1 LIFLKTLSFCPNP
14 SYNLTKPKTLEPTKS
29 FQFCF
34 DISFEKNLN
43 AYIPTAY
50 IVENTSEI
58 KYLDKKATKDVMESF
73 GIDFE
78 HLDSNSKKILTVCE
92 SLKPEFIFK
101 KFSAKIKSAKT
112 IADLQKDSKIDFAI
126 RQYLNF
132 NLSSFYD
139 LIVKE
144 QFPLSLNLGP
154 EKDFY
159 RSRISVE
166 PLEFEPQIKFEKHQE
181 GITYTLSLKENKTT
195 FLPMNSS
202 IDILLDEPGW
212 LIINKKLGRLK
223 ELNSKKLT
231 PFLRKKSIEIPSKLV
246 DNYFKGFIPEI
257 AKKID
262 IEATGFE
269 MEVRDKIISSTI
281 QPVYDFFKNC
291 YYLNLYFDYNGYVFD
306 AGKTKKTHSFVD
318 FSIANEPKIIQFKR
332 SAVEILYTKKLLEI
346 GLVKIKNELFGLETD
361 PEINDPYINIQLI
374 IDNKEKLESLG
385 FTIQNL
391 KLESKEIITET
402 HTVSASKET
411 TGDWFDIKIIITI
424 GNYII
429 NFSEIIPNIKSK
441 ERLFLLPD
449 GNYFLIPLEWFSKYS
464 SLAKLANTENGNLLL
479 RKSNFTALDAIP
491 EIEKEVIEQA
501 EYKASDLLKATLR
514 PYQIDGVK
522 WLLAH
527 FNSGLGA
534 CLADDM
540 GLGKTLQT
548 LAVLLAVQEKLEFT
562 TKTTNFDLFA
572 NETTIEREPL
582 KALIVLPS
590 SLVFNWYNEAGK
602 FTPHFSR
609 MQYVGNDRKLLAG
622 RLNSTDLIF
631 TSYSIVHRD
640 ISILEKYDFRYLI
653 LDESQ
658 YIKNKNS
665 KIFKAINKINTAHK
679 MALSG
684 TPIENSLDD
693 LWSQMQFINPDI
705 LGSYNFFAEN
715 FKIPIEKKQDE
726 NSLAELKNL
735 IQPYILRRTKEQVL
749 KDLPDLTEQI
759 YYCEMDSEQEKLYEK
774 EKSKAR
780 NFLLKTDGSS
790 PDKISIIN
798 TLMKLRQLS
807 NHPKMVDQDS
817 EVDSGKYIAVT
828 NYLESLVKGKQKTI
842 IFSSFVT
849 NLNFYTDW
857 CKDNKIAYCE
867 ITGET
872 PAGKREQ
879 QVKLFQEK
887 EDPLLFFISLK
898 AGGVGLNITKA
909 SYVLFLDPWWNPFA
923 EKQGVG
929 RAHRIGQLNKVN
941 VIRFISKNTVEE
953 KIITLQENKKLLS
966 DSLLEE
972 SYISDEIEVNLD
984 YILSS

>member
-1 LIFLKTLSFCPNP
+1 M
-14 SYNLTKPKTLEPTKS
+14 EPTKS

-43 AYIPTAY
+43 TYIPTAY
-50 IVENTSEI
+50 IVENSSSGI
-58 KYLDKKATKDVMESF
+58 KYLDKKATPGVLESF
-73 GIDFE
+73 GLILE
-78 HLDSNSKKILTVCE
+78 NLDSNTKKILTACE
-92 SLKPEFIFK
+92 SLKPDFIFK

-126 RQYLNF
+126 RQHLKLN
-132 NLSSFYD
+132 LDSFYT
-139 LIVKE
+139 LIVQE
-144 QFPLSLNLGP
+144 QFPLSINMSA

-159 RSRISVE
+159 RSRVNIDS
-166 PLEFEPQIKFEKHQE
+166 LYFEPQIQFDKHAA
-181 GITYTLSLKENKTT
+181 GITYTLSLKEDETV
-195 FLPMNSS
+195 FSPMNCSV
-202 IDILLDEPGW
+202 DILLDEPGW
-212 LIINKKLGRLK
+212 LIIDKKLGKLK
-223 ELNSKKLT
+223 DLNSKKLT
-231 PFLRKKSIEIPSKLV
+231 PFLKKKSIEIPSKLV
-246 DNYFKGFIPEI
+246 DDYFKSFIPEI

-262 IEATGFE
+262 IEANGFE
-269 MEVRDKIISSTI
+269 IELRDKIVFCTI

-291 YYLNLYFDYNGYVFD
+291 YYLNLYFDYNGYSFD
-306 AGKTKKTHSFVD
+306 ASKTKKTHSFVD
-318 FSIANEPKIIQFKR
+318 FSIPNEPKIIQFKR
-332 SAVEILYTKKLLEI
+332 SADESLYTDKLAEL
-346 GLVKIKNELFGLETD
+346 GLIKIKNELFGSNSD
-361 PEINDPYINIQLI
+361 AEIQDPYVNIQFV
-374 IDNKEKLESLG
+374 IDRKEQLENLG

-391 KLESKEIITET
+391 KLESKEIITES
-402 HTVSASKET
+402 HTVLASKEET
-411 TGDWFDIKIIITI
+411 KEDWFDIKIMITV
-424 GNYII
+424 GVFNI

-449 GNYFLIPLEWFSKYS
+449 GNYFLIPLEWLSKYS
-464 SLAKLANTENGNLLL
+464 SLAKLAKTENENLLL
-479 RKSNFTALDAIP
+479 RKSNFTALDTIP
-491 EIEKEVIEQA
+491 EIKNDVIQKA
-501 EYKASDLLKATLR
+501 EYTASDLLKATLR
-514 PYQIDGVK
+514 PYQIEGVK
-522 WLLAH
+522 WLLGH
-527 FNSGLGA
+527 FNSNLGA

-548 LAVLLAVQEKLEFT
+548 LAVLVAVQEQLGFT
-562 TKTTNFDLFA
+562 TKTTNFDLFQ

-582 KALIVLPS
+582 KTLIVLPS
-590 SLVFNWYNEAGK
+590 SLVFNWYNESSK
-602 FTPHFSR
+602 FTPHFSK
-609 MQYVGNDRKLLAG
+609 MQYVGNDRKLLAN
-622 RLNSTDLIF
+622 RLASTDLIF

-640 ISILEKYDFRYLI
+640 ISVLEKYDFRYLI

-679 MALSG
+679 IALSG

-705 LGSYNFFAEN
+705 LGTYNFFAEN

-726 NSLAELKNL
+726 SSLSELKNL
-735 IQPYILRRTKEQVL
+735 VQPYILRRTKEQVL
-749 KDLPDLTEQI
+749 KDLPELTEQI
-759 YYCEMDSEQEKLYEK
+759 YYCDMDPEQEKLYEK

-780 NFLLKTDGSS
+780 NFLLKTDGTN

-807 NHPKMVDQDS
+807 NHPKMVDQES
-817 EVDSGKYIAVT
+817 EIDSGKYIAVT
-828 NYLESLVKGKQKTI
+828 NYLENLVKGKQKTI

-857 CKDNKIAYCE
+857 CKENKIKYCE

-872 PAGKREQ
+872 PASKREQ

-887 EDPLLFFISLK
+887 DEPLLFFISLK

-923 EKQGVG
+923 EKQGVS

-953 KIITLQENKKLLS
+953 KIIKLQENKKLLS

-972 SYISDEIEVNLD
+972 SYINDEIEVNLK
-984 YILSS
+984 YILGS

>member
-1 LIFLKTLSFCPNP
+1 LE
-14 SYNLTKPKTLEPTKS
+14 NL

-34 DISFEKNLN
+34 DISFDKNLN
-43 AYIPTAY
+43 VYLPTAY
-50 IVENTSEI
+50 IIEGIDEV
-58 KYLDKKATKDVMESF
+58 KYLNKKATRDVIESF
-73 GIDFE
+73 GIVYE
-78 HLDSNSKKILTVCE
+78 NLDSNTKKILTSCE

-101 KFSAKIKSAKT
+101 KFSSKIKSAKT

-126 RQYLNF
+126 RQHLKF
-132 NLSSFYD
+132 HLSSFYN
-139 LIVKE
+139 LIVQE
-144 QFPLSLNLGP
+144 QFPLCLNIGP

-159 RSRISVE
+159 RAKITVTST
-166 PLEFEPQIKFEKHQE
+166 EFEPQIQFDKHDL
-181 GITYTLSLKENKTT
+181 GITYTLSLKENEIT
-195 FLPMNSS
+195 FLPMDSN
-202 IDILLDEPGW
+202 IEILLDEPGW
-212 LIINKKLGRLK
+212 LVVNKKLGRVK
-223 ELNSKKLT
+223 ELNSKKLM
-231 PFLRKKSIEIPSKLV
+231 PFLKKKSIEIPSKLV
-246 DNYFKGFIPEI
+246 DDYFKSFIPQI

-262 IEATGFE
+262 IEANGFE
-269 MEVRDKIISSTI
+269 IELRDKIISCSI

-291 YYLNLYFDYNGYVFD
+291 YYLNLYFDYNGYIFD
-306 AGKTKKTHSFVD
+306 SGKTKKTHSFVD
-318 FSIANEPKIIQFKR
+318 FSIINEPKIIQFKR
-332 SAVEILYTKKLLEI
+332 SADENLYFEKLNEI
-346 GLVKIKNELFGLETD
+346 GFIKIKNELFGWKSESEIED
-361 PEINDPYINIQLI
+361 PFANIQLV
-374 IDNKEKLESLG
+374 IDYKEKLESLG
-385 FTIQNL
+385 FTIENL
-391 KLESKEIITET
+391 KLESKEIITEN

-411 TGDWFDIKIIITI
+411 TGDWFDIRIIITI
-424 GNYII
+424 GNYTV
-429 NFSEIIPNIKSK
+429 NFSEIIPNLKSK
-441 ERLFLLPD
+441 ERLFQLPD
-449 GNYFLIPLEWFSKYS
+449 GNYFLIPLEWFSKYG
-464 SLAKLANTENGNLLL
+464 SLAKLAKAENGALLL

-491 EIEKEVIEQA
+491 EIQNEVISKA
-501 EYKASDLLKATLR
+501 EYTSSELLKATLR
-514 PYQIDGVK
+514 PYQLDGVK
-522 WLLAH
+522 WLLSH
-527 FNSGLGA
+527 YNSNLGA

-548 LAVLLAVQEKLEFT
+548 LSVLIAVQEQLGFT

-602 FTPHFSR
+602 FTPHFSK
-609 MQYVGNDRKLLAG
+609 MQYVGNDRKQLVS

-631 TSYSIVHRD
+631 TSYSIIHRD

-665 KIFKAINKINTAHK
+665 KIFKAINKISTGHK
-679 MALSG
+679 IALSG

-693 LWSQMQFINPDI
+693 LWSQMEFINPDI
-705 LGSYNFFAEN
+705 LGSYAFFTEH
-715 FKIPIEKKQDE
+715 FKNPIEKKQNE
-726 NSLAELKNL
+726 EVLTELKNL

-749 KDLPDLTEQI
+749 KDLPELTEQI
-759 YYCEMDSEQEKLYEK
+759 YYCDMDPDQEKLYEK

-807 NHPKMVDQDS
+807 NHPKMVDQES
-817 EVDSGKYIAVT
+817 EIDSGKYMAVT
-828 NYLESLVKGKQKTI
+828 NYLESLVKGKQKAI

-849 NLNFYTDW
+849 NLHFYTDW
-857 CKDNKIAYCE
+857 CRQNKIEFCE

-872 PAGKREQ
+872 PSAKREQ
-879 QVKLFQEK
+879 QVRQFQEK
-887 EDPLLFFISLK
+887 EEPLLFFISLK

-929 RAHRIGQLNKVN
+929 RAHRIGQMNKVN

-953 KIITLQENKKLLS
+953 KIIKLQENKKLLS

-972 SYISDEIEVNLD
+972 NFINNEIEGNLK
-984 YILSS
+984 YILDSDN

>member
-1 LIFLKTLSFCPNP
+1 MEPAK
-14 SYNLTKPKTLEPTKS
+14 SY
-29 FQFCF
+29 QFCF

-43 AYIPTAY
+43 THIPTAY
-50 IVENTSEI
+50 IVENTDEI
-58 KYLDKKATKDVMESF
+58 KYLNKKASVEVLESF
-73 GIDFE
+73 GIAFE
-78 HLDSNSKKILTVCE
+78 SLDSNTKKILTACE
-92 SLKPEFIFK
+92 SLKLEYIFK
-101 KFSAKIKSAKT
+101 KFSAKVKSAKT

-132 NLSSFYD
+132 NLSSFYN

-144 QFPLSLNLGP
+144 QFPLSIDIGP

-159 RSRISVE
+159 RSRVDANPLHFE
-166 PLEFEPQIKFEKHQE
+166 PLIQFDKHSE
-181 GITYTLSLKENKTT
+181 GITYTLSLKENETV
-195 FLPMNSS
+195 FLPMNSK
-202 IDILLDEPGW
+202 IDILLNEPGW
-212 LIINKKLGRLK
+212 LIINKKLGQLK
-223 ELNSKKLT
+223 DLNTKKLQ
-231 PFLRKKSIEIPSKLV
+231 PFLTKKSIEIPSKLV
-246 DNYFKGFIPEI
+246 DNFFKNFIPEI

-269 MEVRDKIISSTI
+269 VENRDKIISCAI

-291 YYLNLYFDYNGYVFD
+291 YYLNLYFDYNGYTFD
-306 AGKTKKTHSFVD
+306 AGKSKKTHSFVD
-318 FSIANEPKIIQFKR
+318 FNASSEPKIIQFKR
-332 SAVEILYTKKLLEI
+332 SPDETLYTEKLLEL
-346 GLVKIKNELFGLETD
+346 GLIKIKNELFGLNAAIET
-361 PEINDPYINIQLI
+361 PDPYLNIQFI
-374 IDNKEKLESLG
+374 IDHKEELESLG
-385 FTIQNL
+385 FTIENL
-391 KLESKEIITET
+391 KLESKEIITEN
-402 HTVSASKET
+402 HTVLTSKET
-411 TGDWFDIKIIITI
+411 AGDWFDIKIIIKI
-424 GNYII
+424 GAYTI

-464 SLAKLANTENGNLLL
+464 SLAKLAKTENGNLLL
-479 RKSNFTALDAIP
+479 RKSNFAALDTIT
-491 EIEKEVIEQA
+491 EIKNEVIQKA
-501 EYKASDLLKATLR
+501 EYVSSELLKATLR

-522 WLLAH
+522 WLLGH
-527 FNSGLGA
+527 HNSNLGA

-548 LAVLLAVQEKLEFT
+548 LAVLVAVQEQLGFT

-590 SLVFNWYNEAGK
+590 SLVFNWYNESAK
-602 FTPHFSR
+602 FTPHFSK
-609 MQYVGNDRKLLAG
+609 MQYVGNDRKQLAS
-622 RLNSTDLIF
+622 RLASTDLIF
-631 TSYSIVHRD
+631 TSYSIIHRD

-658 YIKNKNS
+658 YIKNKDS
-665 KIFKAINKINTAHK
+665 KIFKAINKIDTTHK

-705 LGSYNFFAEN
+705 LGSYNFFAAN

-726 NSLAELKNL
+726 NILSELKNL
-735 IQPYILRRTKEQVL
+735 VQPYILRRTKEQVL
-749 KDLPDLTEQI
+749 KDLPELSEQI
-759 YYCEMDSEQEKLYEK
+759 YYCTMDPEQEKLYEK

-817 EVDSGKYIAVT
+817 EIDSGKYIAVT
-828 NYLESLVKGKQKTI
+828 NYLETLVKGKQKAI

-849 NLNFYTDW
+849 NLSFYTDW
-857 CKDNKIAYCE
+857 CKENKIEYCE

-872 PAGKREQ
+872 PAHKREQ

-887 EDPLLFFISLK
+887 ENPLLFFISLK

-953 KIITLQENKKLLS
+953 KIIKLQENKKLLS

-972 SYISDEIEVNLD
+972 SYINDEIEANLE
-984 YILSS
+984 YILNS

>member
-1 LIFLKTLSFCPNP
+1 MELP
-14 SYNLTKPKTLEPTKS
+14 KS

-34 DISFEKNLN
+34 DVSFEKNLN

-50 IVENTSEI
+50 IVEETNEI
-58 KYLDKKATKDVMESF
+58 SYLNKKASTDVLKSF
-73 GIDFE
+73 GIAFE
-78 HLDSNSKKILTVCE
+78 NLDSNTKRILTACE
-92 SLKPEFIFK
+92 SLKSEFIFK

-126 RQYLNF
+126 RQHLQLN
-132 NLSSFYD
+132 LDSFYT

-144 QFPLSLNLGP
+144 QFPLSINMGA

-159 RSRISVE
+159 RSRVSIN
-166 PLEFEPQIKFEKHQE
+166 PLDFEPQIQFDKHSE
-181 GITYTLSLKENKTT
+181 GITYTLSLKENETT
-195 FLPMNSS
+195 FSPMNSS
-202 IDILLDEPGW
+202 IDMLLDEPGW
-212 LIINKKLGRLK
+212 LIIDKKLGQLK
-223 ELNSKKLT
+223 ELNSKKLS
-231 PFLRKKSIEIPSKLV
+231 PFLKKKSIEIPSRLV
-246 DNYFKGFIPEI
+246 DDYFKNFIPEI
-257 AKKID
+257 AKKTD

-269 MEVRDKIISSTI
+269 IELRDKIISCTI

-291 YYLNLYFDYNGYVFD
+291 YYLNLHFDYNGYSFD
-306 AGKTKKTHSFVD
+306 ASKTKKTHTFVD
-318 FSIANEPKIIQFKR
+318 FSLANEPKIIQFKR
-332 SAVEILYTKKLLEI
+332 SADEDLYTEKLLEI
-346 GLVKIKNELFGLETD
+346 GFVKIKNELFGWNSDTET
-361 PEINDPYINIQLI
+361 PDPYANIQLVI
-374 IDNKEKLESLG
+374 NRKEELENLG

-391 KLESKEIITET
+391 QLEGKEIITEN
-402 HTVSASKET
+402 HTVLFSKGET
-411 TGDWFDIKIIITI
+411 KEDWFDIKIIISI
-424 GNYII
+424 GAYTI
-429 NFSEIIPNIKSK
+429 NFSEIIPNIKNK

-449 GNYFLIPLEWFSKYS
+449 GNYFLIPLEWLSKYS
-464 SLAKLANTENGNLLL
+464 SLAKLTKTENGNLLL
-479 RKSNFTALDAIP
+479 RKSNFAALDAIP
-491 EIEKEVIEQA
+491 EIKNDVNPIQEA
-501 EYKASDLLKATLR
+501 EYVSSDLLKASLR

-522 WLLAH
+522 WLLSH
-527 FNSGLGA
+527 FNSNLGA

-548 LAVLLAVQEKLEFT
+548 LAVLVAVQEQLGFT
-562 TKTTNFDLFA
+562 TKTTNFDLFQ
-572 NETTIEREPL
+572 NETIIERAPL
-582 KALIVLPS
+582 KTLIVLPS
-590 SLVFNWYNEAGK
+590 SLVFNWYNESQK
-602 FTPHFSR
+602 FTPHFSK
-609 MQYVGNDRKLLAG
+609 MQYVGNDRKLLVN
-622 RLNSTDLIF
+622 RLESTDLIF
-631 TSYSIVHRD
+631 TSYNIIHRD
-640 ISILEKYDFRYLI
+640 ISILEKYNFRYLI

-679 MALSG
+679 IALSG

-705 LGSYNFFAEN
+705 LGTYNFFAEN

-726 NSLAELKNL
+726 ISLSELKNL

-749 KDLPDLTEQI
+749 KDLPELTEQI
-759 YYCEMDSEQEKLYEK
+759 YYCEMDPEQEKLYEK

-807 NHPKMVDQDS
+807 NHPKMVDQES
-817 EVDSGKYIAVT
+817 EIDSGKYIAVT
-828 NYLESLVKGKQKTI
+828 NYLENLVKGKQKTI

-849 NLNFYTDW
+849 NLSFYTNW
-857 CKDNKIAYCE
+857 CKENKIDFCE

-872 PAGKREQ
+872 PSKKREQ
-879 QVKLFQEK
+879 QVNLFQTNEN
-887 EDPLLFFISLK
+887 PLLFFISLK

-953 KIITLQENKKLLS
+953 KIIKLQENKKLLS

-972 SYISDEIEVNLD
+972 SYINDEIGVNLE
-984 YILSS
+984 YILGS

>member
-1 LIFLKTLSFCPNP
+1 MKP
-14 SYNLTKPKTLEPTKS
+14 SKS

-43 AYIPTAY
+43 VHIPTAY
-50 IVENTSEI
+50 IVEDDTTEI
-58 KYLDKKATKDVMESF
+58 KYLDKKASKDVLEGF
-73 GIDFE
+73 GIVFE
-78 HLDSNSKKILTVCE
+78 NLDSNTKKILTVCE

-101 KFSAKIKSAKT
+101 KFSVKIKSAKT

-126 RQYLNF
+126 RQHLKF

-144 QFPLSLNLGP
+144 QFPLSLDLGP

-159 RSRISVE
+159 RSRVNIDSRD
-166 PLEFEPQIKFEKHQE
+166 FEPQIQFAKHSE

-195 FLPMNSS
+195 FSPMNSS
-202 IDILLDEPGW
+202 INILLDEPGW
-212 LIINKKLGRLK
+212 LIVNKKLGRLK

-231 PFLRKKSIEIPSKLV
+231 PFLKKKSIEIPSKLV
-246 DNYFKGFIPEI
+246 DSYFKSFIPEI

-269 MEVRDKIISSTI
+269 MEQRDQIISSTI

-291 YYLNLYFDYNGYVFD
+291 YYLNLYFDYNGYLFD

-346 GLVKIKNELFGLETD
+346 GLVKVKNELFGLETD
-361 PEINDPYINIQLI
+361 LETDDPYINIQLI
-374 IDNKEKLESLG
+374 IDNKEKLENLG

-391 KLESKEIITET
+391 KLESKEIITEN
-402 HTVSASKET
+402 HSVSASKDT
-411 TGDWFDIKIIITI
+411 NGDWFDIKIIITI
-424 GNYII
+424 GAFKI
-429 NFSEIIPNIKSK
+429 NFSEIIPNIKNK
-441 ERLFLLPD
+441 ERLFILPD
-449 GNYFLIPLEWFSKYS
+449 GNYFLIPLEWLSKYS
-464 SLAKLANTENGNLLL
+464 SLVKLAKTDNGNLLL
-479 RKSNFTALDAIP
+479 RKSNFALDAIP
-491 EIEKEVIEQA
+491 EIKNDVIHEA
-501 EYKASDLLKATLR
+501 EYTASDLLKATLR

-522 WLLAH
+522 WLLGH
-527 FNSGLGA
+527 FNSNLGA

-548 LAVLLAVQEKLEFT
+548 LAVLVAVQEQLGYT
-562 TKTTNFDLFA
+562 TKTTNFDLFQ
-572 NETTIEREPL
+572 NETVVEKEPL
-582 KALIVLPS
+582 RALIVLPS
-590 SLVFNWYNEAGK
+590 SLVFNWYNEAVK
-602 FTPHFSR
+602 FTPHFSK
-609 MQYVGNDRKLLAG
+609 MQYIGNDRKLLAS
-622 RLNSTDLIF
+622 RLESTDLIF

-640 ISILEKYDFRYLI
+640 ISILEKYNFRYLI

-705 LGSYNFFAEN
+705 LGSYAFFAEN

-726 NSLAELKNL
+726 NSLSELKNL

-749 KDLPDLTEQI
+749 KDLPKLTEQI
-759 YYCEMDSEQEKLYEK
+759 YYCDMDPEQEKLYEK

-807 NHPKMVDQDS
+807 NHPKMADQES
-817 EVDSGKYIAVT
+817 EIDSGKYNAVT
-828 NYLESLVKGKQKTI
+828 NYLETLVKEKQKTI

-849 NLNFYTDW
+849 NLSFYTDW
-857 CKDNKIAYCE
+857 CKENKIDFCE

-872 PAGKREQ
+872 PARKREQ
-879 QVKLFQEK
+879 QVNLFQEN
-887 EDPLLFFISLK
+887 EDPLLF
-898 AGGVGLNITKA
+898 
-909 SYVLFLDPWWNPFA
+909 LF
-923 EKQGVG
+923 
-929 RAHRIGQLNKVN
+929 R
-941 VIRFISKNTVEE
+941 SKPAALV
-953 KIITLQENKKLLS
+953 
-966 DSLLEE
+966 
-972 SYISDEIEVNLD
+972 
-984 YILSS
+984 

>member
-1 LIFLKTLSFCPNP
+1 M
-14 SYNLTKPKTLEPTKS
+14 EPTKP

-58 KYLDKKATKDVMESF
+58 KYLDKKATKGVVESF
-73 GIDFE
+73 GIDYE
-78 HLDSNSKKILTVCE
+78 TLDPNSKKILTICE
-92 SLKPEFIFK
+92 SLKPEFVFK
-101 KFSAKIKSAKT
+101 KFSAKVKSAKT

-126 RQYLNF
+126 RQHLKI
-132 NLSSFYD
+132 NLSPFYD

-144 QFPLSLNLGP
+144 QYPLSIDLGP

-159 RSRISVE
+159 RSRVSID
-166 PLEFEPQIKFEKHQE
+166 PLDFEPQIQFDKHSE
-181 GITYTLSLKENKTT
+181 GITYTLSLKENEKT
-195 FLPMNSS
+195 FLPKDNKV
-202 IDILLDEPGW
+202 DILSDEPGW
-212 LIINKKLGRLK
+212 LIVNKKLGQLK
-223 ELNSKKLT
+223 ELNGKKLT
-231 PFLRKKSIEIPSKLV
+231 PFLKKKSIEIPSKLV
-246 DNYFKGFIPEI
+246 DDYFKNFIPEI

-262 IEATGFE
+262 IEANGFE
-269 MEVRDKIISSTI
+269 IELRDQIHSCTI
-281 QPVYDFFKNC
+281 QPIFDFFKNC

-306 AGKTKKTHSFVD
+306 GSKTKKIHSFVD
-318 FSIANEPKIIQFKR
+318 FSVANEPRIIQFKR
-332 SAVEILYTKKLLEI
+332 STNENSYIDKLNEI
-346 GLVKIKNELFGLETD
+346 GLIKIKNELFGLNSDVE
-361 PEINDPYINIQLI
+361 NSDPYINIQFI
-374 IDNKEKLESLG
+374 IDHREKLKELG
-385 FTIQNL
+385 FTIENL
-391 KLESKEIITET
+391 KLESKEIITGN
-402 HTVSASKET
+402 HTISASKET
-411 TGDWFDIKIIITI
+411 TGDWFDIKIIITV
-424 GNYII
+424 GNYKI

-441 ERLFLLPD
+441 ERLFPLPD
-449 GNYFLIPLEWFSKYS
+449 GNYFLIPLEWFSKYG
-464 SLAKLANTENGNLLL
+464 SLAKLAKTENGFLLL
-479 RKSNFTALDAIP
+479 RKSNFTALGGIS
-491 EIEKEVIEQA
+491 EIDNDLDQIHQA
-501 EYKASDLLKATLR
+501 EFTASDLIKATLR

-522 WLLAH
+522 WLLGH
-527 FNSGLGA
+527 FNSNMGA

-548 LAVLLAVQEKLEFT
+548 LSVLVSVQEQLGFT
-562 TKTTNFDLFA
+562 TKTTNFDLFS

-590 SLVFNWYNEAGK
+590 SLVFNWFNEAGK
-602 FTPHFSR
+602 FTPHFSK
-609 MQYVGNDRKLLAG
+609 MQYVGNDRKSLAS
-622 RLNSTDLIF
+622 RINSTDLIF
-631 TSYSIVHRD
+631 TSYSIIHRD

-665 KIFKAINKINTAHK
+665 KIFKAINKISTGHK
-679 MALSG
+679 IALSG

-693 LWSQMQFINPDI
+693 LWSQMQFINPEI
-705 LGSYNFFAEN
+705 LGSYAFFMEN
-715 FKIPIEKKQDE
+715 FKNPIEKKQNE
-726 NSLAELKNL
+726 EVLTELKNL

-749 KDLPDLTEQI
+749 KDLPELTEQI
-759 YYCEMDSEQEKLYEK
+759 YYCDMDPEQEKLYEK

-780 NFLLKTDGSS
+780 NFLLKTDGS

-807 NHPKMVDQDS
+807 NHPKMVDQES
-817 EVDSGKYIAVT
+817 EIDSGKFIAVT
-828 NYLESLVKGKQKTI
+828 NYLENLVKAKQKVI

-857 CKDNKIAYCE
+857 CKDNKIAFCE

-872 PAGKREQ
+872 PSDKREQ
-879 QVKLFQEK
+879 QVKVFQEK
-887 EDPLLFFISLK
+887 ENPLLFFISLK

-929 RAHRIGQLNKVN
+929 RAHRIGQMNKVN

-953 KIITLQENKKLLS
+953 KIIKLQENKKLLS

-972 SYISDEIEVNLD
+972 SYINDEIEGNLE
-984 YILSS
+984 YILGS

>member
-1 LIFLKTLSFCPNP
+1 MKP
-14 SYNLTKPKTLEPTKS
+14 SKS

-34 DISFEKNLN
+34 DVSFDKNLN
-43 AYIPTAY
+43 TYLPTSY
-50 IVENTSEI
+50 VVEDTNDI
-58 KYLDKKATKDVMESF
+58 KYLDKKATSGILKSF
-73 GIDFE
+73 GIVFDD
-78 HLDSNSKKILTVCE
+78 LDSNSKKILTACE

-112 IADLQKDSKIDFAI
+112 IADLQKDSKIEFAI
-126 RQYLNF
+126 RQHLQLN
-132 NLSSFYD
+132 LDCFYT

-144 QFPLSLNLGP
+144 QFPLSINMSA
-154 EKDFY
+154 EKDFF
-159 RSRISVE
+159 RSRVNSE
-166 PLEFEPQIKFEKHQE
+166 PRSFEPQIQFDKHDA
-181 GITYTLSLKENKTT
+181 GITYSLSLKENETT

-202 IDILLDEPGW
+202 VDVLLDEPGW
-212 LIINKKLGRLK
+212 LIIDKKLGQLK
-223 ELNSKKLT
+223 DLNSKKLS
-231 PFLRKKSIEIPSKLV
+231 PFLTKKSIEIPSKLV
-246 DNYFKGFIPEI
+246 DNYFKNFIPEI

-262 IEATGFE
+262 IQATGFE
-269 MEVRDKIISSTI
+269 IELRDTIISCTI

-291 YYLNLYFDYNGYVFD
+291 YYLNLFFDYNGYSFD
-306 AGKTKKTHSFVD
+306 SGKTKKTHSFVD
-318 FSIANEPKIIQFKR
+318 FSIINEPKIIQFKR
-332 SAVEILYTKKLLEI
+332 SADEILYTNKLVEI
-346 GLVKIKNELFGLETD
+346 GLTKIKNELLGLNSET
-361 PEINDPYINIQLI
+361 EISDPYTNIQFV
-374 IDNKEKLESLG
+374 IDRKEELEDLG

-391 KLESKEIITET
+391 KLESKEIITGN

-411 TGDWFDIKIIITI
+411 TGDWFDIKIIITV
-424 GNYII
+424 GTYTI

-449 GNYFLIPLEWFSKYS
+449 ANYFLIPLEWFSKYS
-464 SLAKLANTENGNLLL
+464 SLAKLAKTEDGNLLL

-491 EIEKEVIEQA
+491 EIKNDIEPIYEA
-501 EYKASDLLKATLR
+501 EYVASDLLKATLR

-522 WLLAH
+522 WLLGH
-527 FNSGLGA
+527 FNSNLGA

-548 LAVLLAVQEKLEFT
+548 LAVLVAVQEQLRFT
-562 TKTTNFDLFA
+562 TKTTNFDLFQ
-572 NETTIEREPL
+572 NETTIQREPL
-582 KALIVLPS
+582 KTLIVLPS
-590 SLVFNWYNEAGK
+590 SLVFNWYNEAAK
-602 FTPHFSR
+602 FTPHFSK
-609 MQYVGNDRKLLAG
+609 MQYVGNDRKLLAS
-622 RLNSTDLIF
+622 RLDSCDLIF

-640 ISILEKYDFRYLI
+640 ISILEKYNFRYLI

-665 KIFKAINKINTAHK
+665 KIFKAINKIKTYNK
-679 MALSG
+679 IALSG

-693 LWSQMQFINPDI
+693 LWSQMEFINPEI

-726 NSLAELKNL
+726 NSLSELKNL

-749 KDLPDLTEQI
+749 KDLPELTEQI
-759 YYCEMDSEQEKLYEK
+759 YYCDMDPEQEKLYEQ

-807 NHPKMVDQDS
+807 NHPKMVDQES
-817 EVDSGKYIAVT
+817 EIDSGKYIAVT
-828 NYLESLVKGKQKTI
+828 NYLETLVKEKQKTI

-849 NLNFYTDW
+849 NLNFYTTW
-857 CKDNKIAYCE
+857 CKENKITFCE

-872 PAGKREQ
+872 PASKREQ

-887 EDPLLFFISLK
+887 EEPLLFFISLK

-953 KIITLQENKKLLS
+953 KIIKLQENKKLLS

-972 SYISDEIEVNLD
+972 SFVNDEIEVNLD
-984 YILSS
+984 YILGS

>member
-1 LIFLKTLSFCPNP
+1 M
-14 SYNLTKPKTLEPTKS
+14 EPTNS

-43 AYIPTAY
+43 VYIPTAY
-50 IVENTSEI
+50 IVEDAGDI
-58 KYLDKKATKDVMESF
+58 KYLNKKASKDVLESF
-73 GIDFE
+73 GIVLE
-78 HLDSNSKKILTVCE
+78 NLDSNTKKILTICE

-126 RQYLNF
+126 RQHLKI
-132 NLSSFYD
+132 NLSSFYC
-139 LIVKE
+139 IITAE
-144 QFPLSLNLGP
+144 QFPLSLNMGA

-159 RSRISVE
+159 RSRVSVE
-166 PLEFEPQIKFEKHQE
+166 PLDFEPQIQFDKHPE
-181 GITYTLSLKENKTT
+181 GITYTLSLKENEAA
-195 FLPMNSS
+195 FLPMNSTVN
-202 IDILLDEPGW
+202 ILLDEPGW
-212 LIINKKLGRLK
+212 LIINKKLGQLK
-223 ELNSKKLT
+223 ELNSKKLM
-231 PFLRKKSIEIPSKLV
+231 PFLKKKSIEIPSKLV
-246 DNYFKGFIPEI
+246 DDYFKNFIPEI

-262 IEATGFE
+262 IEANGFE
-269 MEVRDKIISSTI
+269 IELRDKIISCTI
-281 QPVYDFFKNC
+281 QPVFDFFKNC
-291 YYLNLYFDYNGYVFD
+291 YYLNLYFDYNGYSFD
-306 AGKTKKTHSFVD
+306 AGKSKKTHSFVD

-332 SAVEILYTKKLLEI
+332 NSDENSYADKLLEI
-346 GLVKIKNELFGLETD
+346 GLIKIKNELFGLNSEA
-361 PEINDPYINIQLI
+361 ENEDPYVNIQLI
-374 IDNKEKLESLG
+374 IDHKEKLKSLG

-391 KLESKEIITET
+391 KLESKEIITESNT
-402 HTVSASKET
+402 ISASKDTKE
-411 TGDWFDIKIIITI
+411 DWFDIKIIIEI
-424 GNYII
+424 GTYTI
-429 NFSEIIPNIKSK
+429 NFKEIIPNIKSK

-449 GNYFLIPLEWFSKYS
+449 GNYFLIPLEWFSKYG
-464 SLAKLANTENGNLLL
+464 SLAKLAKTENGNLLL
-479 RKSNFTALDAIP
+479 RKSNFTALDGIS
-491 EIEKEVIEQA
+491 EIDNDLDQIHKA
-501 EYKASDLLKATLR
+501 EYTASDLLKATLR
-514 PYQIDGVK
+514 PYQVDGVK
-522 WLLAH
+522 WLLGH
-527 FNSGLGA
+527 FNSSLGA

-548 LAVLLAVQEKLEFT
+548 LAVLVSVQEQLGFT
-562 TKTTNFDLFA
+562 TKTTNFDLFQ

-582 KALIVLPS
+582 KTLIVLPS

-602 FTPHFSR
+602 FTPHFSK
-609 MQYVGNDRKLLAG
+609 MQYIGNDRKLLAG
-622 RLNSTDLIF
+622 RLASTDLIF
-631 TSYSIVHRD
+631 TSYSIIHRD
-640 ISILEKYDFRYLI
+640 IAILEKYDFRYLI

-679 MALSG
+679 IALSG

-705 LGSYNFFAEN
+705 LGSYAFFTEN
-715 FKIPIEKKQDE
+715 FKNPIEKKQDE
-726 NSLAELKNL
+726 NVLSELKNL

-749 KDLPDLTEQI
+749 KDLPELSEQI
-759 YYCEMDSEQEKLYEK
+759 YYCNMDPEQEKLYEQ

-790 PDKISIIN
+790 PDKISVIN

-817 EVDSGKYIAVT
+817 EIDSGKYIAVT
-828 NYLESLVKGKQKTI
+828 NYLENLVKGKQKTI

-857 CKDNKIAYCE
+857 CKANKIAFCE

-872 PAGKREQ
+872 PASKREQ
-879 QVKLFQEK
+879 QVKTFQEK
-887 EDPLLFFISLK
+887 ENPMLFFISLK

-953 KIITLQENKKLLS
+953 KIIKLQENKKLLS

-972 SYISDEIEVNLD
+972 SYINDEIEVNLE
-984 YILSS
+984 YILGS

>member
-1 LIFLKTLSFCPNP
+1 MKP
-14 SYNLTKPKTLEPTKS
+14 SKS

-34 DISFEKNLN
+34 DVSFDKNLN
-43 AYIPTAY
+43 TYLPTSY
-50 IVENTSEI
+50 VVEDTNDI
-58 KYLDKKATKDVMESF
+58 KYLDKKATSGILKSF
-73 GIDFE
+73 GIVFDD
-78 HLDSNSKKILTVCE
+78 LDSNSKKILTACE

-101 KFSAKIKSAKT
+101 KFSTKIKSAKT
-112 IADLQKDSKIDFAI
+112 IADLQKDSKIEFAI
-126 RQYLNF
+126 RQHLQLN
-132 NLSSFYD
+132 LDCFYT

-144 QFPLSLNLGP
+144 QLPLSINMSA
-154 EKDFY
+154 EKDFF
-159 RSRISVE
+159 RSRVDIELRS
-166 PLEFEPQIKFEKHQE
+166 FEPQIQFDKHDA
-181 GITYTLSLKENKTT
+181 GITYTLSLKENETT

-202 IDILLDEPGW
+202 VDVLLDEPGW
-212 LIINKKLGRLK
+212 LIIDKKLGQLK
-223 ELNSKKLT
+223 DLNSKKLS
-231 PFLRKKSIEIPSKLV
+231 PFLTKKSIEIPSKLV
-246 DNYFKGFIPEI
+246 DNYFKNFIPEI

-262 IEATGFE
+262 IQATGFE
-269 MEVRDKIISSTI
+269 IELRDTIISCTI

-291 YYLNLYFDYNGYVFD
+291 YYLNLFFDYNGYSFD
-306 AGKTKKTHSFVD
+306 LGKTKKTHSFVD
-318 FSIANEPKIIQFKR
+318 FSIINEPKIIQFKR
-332 SAVEILYTKKLLEI
+332 SADETLYTDKLLEI
-346 GLVKIKNELFGLETD
+346 GFIKIKNELLGLNSET
-361 PEINDPYINIQLI
+361 EISDPYTNIQFV
-374 IDNKEKLESLG
+374 IDRKEELENLG

-391 KLESKEIITET
+391 KLESKEIITEN

-424 GNYII
+424 GTYTI
-429 NFSEIIPNIKSK
+429 NFSDIIPNIKSK

-464 SLAKLANTENGNLLL
+464 SLAKLAKTEDGNLLL

-491 EIEKEVIEQA
+491 EIKNDIEPIYEA
-501 EYKASDLLKATLR
+501 EYVASDLLKATLR

-522 WLLAH
+522 WLLGH
-527 FNSGLGA
+527 FNSNLGA

-548 LAVLLAVQEKLEFT
+548 LAVLVAVQEQLGFT
-562 TKTTNFDLFA
+562 TKTTNFDLFQ

-582 KALIVLPS
+582 KTLIVLPS
-590 SLVFNWYNEAGK
+590 SLVFNWYNEAAK
-602 FTPHFSR
+602 FTPHFSKI
-609 MQYVGNDRKLLAG
+609 QYVGNDRKLLAS
-622 RLNSTDLIF
+622 RLESCDLIF

-640 ISILEKYDFRYLI
+640 ISILEKVNFRYLI

-665 KIFKAINKINTAHK
+665 KIFKAINKINTYNK
-679 MALSG
+679 IALSG

-693 LWSQMQFINPDI
+693 LWSQMEFINPEI

-726 NSLAELKNL
+726 NSLSELKNL

-749 KDLPDLTEQI
+749 KDLPELTEQI
-759 YYCEMDSEQEKLYEK
+759 YYCDMDPEQEKLYEQ

-807 NHPKMVDQDS
+807 NHPKMVDQES
-817 EVDSGKYIAVT
+817 EIDSGKYIAVT
-828 NYLESLVKGKQKTI
+828 NYLETLVKGKQKTI

-849 NLNFYTDW
+849 NLSFYTTW
-857 CKDNKIAYCE
+857 CKENKITFCE

-872 PAGKREQ
+872 PASKREQ

-887 EDPLLFFISLK
+887 EEPLLFFISLK

-953 KIITLQENKKLLS
+953 KIIKLQENKKLLS

-972 SYISDEIEVNLD
+972 SFVNDEIEVNLD
-984 YILSS
+984 YILGS

>member
-1 LIFLKTLSFCPNP
+1 M
-14 SYNLTKPKTLEPTKS
+14 EPTKS

-43 AYIPTAY
+43 VYIPTAY
-50 IVENTSEI
+50 IIENTDDI
-58 KYLDKKATKDVMESF
+58 KYLEKKASADVLESF
-73 GIDFE
+73 GVLFE
-78 HLDSNSKKILTVCE
+78 NLDSNTKKILTACD
-92 SLKPEFIFK
+92 SLKPDFIFR

-112 IADLQKDSKIDFAI
+112 IADLQKDSKIEFAI
-126 RQYLNF
+126 RQHLKF
-132 NLSSFYD
+132 NLESFYH

-144 QFPLSLNLGP
+144 QFPFSANMSA

-159 RSRISVE
+159 RWRVDTN
-166 PLEFEPQIKFEKHQE
+166 PLEFEPQIQFDKHAE
-181 GITYTLSLKENKTT
+181 GITYTLSLKEDETT
-195 FLPMNSS
+195 FLPMDKST
-202 IDILLDEPGW
+202 DILLDEPGW
-212 LIINKKLGRLK
+212 LIIDKKLGRLK
-223 ELNSKKLT
+223 ELNAKKLS
-231 PFLRKKSIEIPSKLV
+231 PFLKKKSIEIPSKLV
-246 DNYFKGFIPEI
+246 DNYFKNFIPEI

-269 MEVRDKIISSTI
+269 IESRDKIISCTI

-291 YYLNLYFDYNGYVFD
+291 YYLNLYFEYNGYLFD
-306 AGKTKKTHSFVD
+306 ASKTKKTHSFVD
-318 FSIANEPKIIQFKR
+318 FSIPNEPKIIQFKR
-332 SAVEILYTKKLLEI
+332 STDEVLYTNKLLEI
-346 GLVKIKNELFGLETD
+346 GLIKIKNELFGLNSDT
-361 PEINDPYINIQLI
+361 EIHDPYSNIQFV
-374 IDNKEKLESLG
+374 IDRKEELENSG
-385 FTIQNL
+385 FIIQNL
-391 KLESKEIITET
+391 KLESKEIITKN
-402 HTVSASKET
+402 HTVTTSKEET
-411 TGDWFDIKIIITI
+411 KEDWFDIKIIISI
-424 GNYII
+424 GDYTI

-449 GNYFLIPLEWFSKYS
+449 GNYFLIPLEWLSKYG
-464 SLAKLANTENGNLLL
+464 SLAKLARTENGNVLL
-479 RKSNFTALDAIP
+479 RKSNFTALDTIP
-491 EIEKEVIEQA
+491 EIESEVIAKA
-501 EYKASDLLKATLR
+501 EYQSSDLLKATLR
-514 PYQIDGVK
+514 PYQIDGIK
-522 WLLAH
+522 WLLGH
-527 FNSGLGA
+527 FNSNLGA

-548 LAVLLAVQEKLEFT
+548 LAVLVAVQEQLGFT
-562 TKTTNFDLFA
+562 TKTTNFDLFQ
-572 NETTIEREPL
+572 NETVIERAPL

-590 SLVFNWYNEAGK
+590 SLVFNWYNEAAK
-602 FTPHFSR
+602 FTPHFSK
-609 MQYVGNDRKLLAG
+609 MQYIGNDRKLLSN
-622 RLNSTDLIF
+622 RLETTDLIF
-631 TSYSIVHRD
+631 TSYSILHRD
-640 ISILEKYDFRYLI
+640 ISILEKYNFRYLI

-658 YIKNKNS
+658 YIKNRDS
-665 KIFKAINKINTAHK
+665 KIFKAINKISTGHK
-679 MALSG
+679 IALSG

-705 LGSYNFFAEN
+705 LGTYAFFAEN
-715 FKIPIEKKQDE
+715 FKTPIEKKQDE

-749 KDLPDLTEQI
+749 KDLPELTEQI
-759 YYCEMDSEQEKLYEK
+759 YYCNMDTEQEKLYEK

-828 NYLESLVKGKQKTI
+828 NYLKNLVKGKQKVI

-849 NLNFYTDW
+849 NLNFYTSW
-857 CKDNKIAYCE
+857 CKENKIEFCE

-872 PAGKREQ
+872 PSQKREQ
-879 QVKLFQEK
+879 QVKLFQEN
-887 EDPLLFFISLK
+887 ENPLLFFISLK

-941 VIRFISKNTVEE
+941 VVRFISKNTVEE
-953 KIITLQENKKLLS
+953 KIIKLQENKKLLS

-972 SYISDEIEVNLD
+972 SHISNEIEANLE
-984 YILSS
+984 YLLGS

>member
-1 LIFLKTLSFCPNP
+1 M
-14 SYNLTKPKTLEPTKS
+14 EPIKL

-43 AYIPTAY
+43 TYIPTAY
-50 IVENTSEI
+50 IIENTSEI
-58 KYLDKKATKDVMESF
+58 KYLDKKATKVVLDSF

-78 HLDSNSKKILTVCE
+78 NLDSNTKKILTACE

-101 KFSAKIKSAKT
+101 KFGAKIKSAKT
-112 IADLQKDSKIDFAI
+112 IADLQKDSKIEFAI
-126 RQYLNF
+126 RQYLKF

-144 QFPLSLNLGP
+144 QFPLSLNMSA

-159 RSRISVE
+159 RSRITVE
-166 PLEFEPQIKFEKHQE
+166 LLEFEPQIQFDKHSE

-195 FLPMNSS
+195 FSPMNSS

-212 LIINKKLGRLK
+212 LIIDKKLGQLK
-223 ELNSKKLT
+223 ELNAKKLT
-231 PFLRKKSIEIPSKLV
+231 PFLKKKSIEIPSKLV
-246 DNYFKGFIPEI
+246 DDYFKGFIPEI

-269 MEVRDKIISSTI
+269 MEQRDQIISSTI

-318 FSIANEPKIIQFKR
+318 FSIPNEPKIIQFKR

-346 GLVKIKNELFGLETD
+346 GLVKVKNELFGLET
-361 PEINDPYINIQLI
+361 EANDPYINIQLI

-391 KLESKEIITET
+391 KLESKEIITESNT
-402 HTVSASKET
+402 ISIAKET
-411 TGDWFDIKIIITI
+411 KADWFDIKIIVTV
-424 GNYII
+424 GNYKI
-429 NFSEIIPNIKSK
+429 NFSEIIPNIRSK
-441 ERLFLLPD
+441 ERLFQLPD
-449 GNYFLIPLEWFSKYS
+449 GNYFLIPLEWFSKYG
-464 SLAKLANTENGNLLL
+464 SLAKLAKTENGALLL
-479 RKSNFTALDAIP
+479 RKSNFTALDGIS
-491 EIEKEVIEQA
+491 EIDNDVISHA
-501 EYKASDLLKATLR
+501 EYTASDLLKATLR

-522 WLLAH
+522 WLLGH
-527 FNSGLGA
+527 FNSNLGA

-548 LAVLLAVQEKLEFT
+548 LAVLVSVQEQLGFT

-590 SLVFNWYNEAGK
+590 SLVFNWFNESGK
-602 FTPHFSR
+602 FTPHFSK
-609 MQYVGNDRKLLAG
+609 MQYVGNDRKLLAHK
-622 RLNSTDLIF
+622 LDSTDLIF

-640 ISILEKYDFRYLI
+640 ISILEKYNFRYLI

-665 KIFKAINKINTAHK
+665 KIFKAINKISTNHK
-679 MALSG
+679 IALSG

-705 LGSYNFFAEN
+705 LGSYAFFMEN
-715 FKIPIEKKQDE
+715 FKNPIEKKQNE
-726 NSLAELKNL
+726 EVLTELKNL

-749 KDLPDLTEQI
+749 KDLPELTEQI
-759 YYCEMDSEQEKLYEK
+759 YYCDMDPEQEKLYEK

-807 NHPKMVDQDS
+807 NHPKMVDADS
-817 EVDSGKYIAVT
+817 EIDSGKYIAVT
-828 NYLESLVKGKQKTI
+828 NYLENLVKAKQKVI

-849 NLNFYTDW
+849 NLNFYTHW
-857 CKDNKIAYCE
+857 CKQNKIEFCE

-879 QVKLFQEK
+879 QVKLFQEN
-887 EDPLLFFISLK
+887 ENPLLFFISLK

-923 EKQGVG
+923 EKQGVA

-953 KIITLQENKKLLS
+953 KIVKLQENKKLLS

-972 SYISDEIEVNLD
+972 SYINDELEGNLA
-984 YILSS
+984 YILGSQ

>member
-1 LIFLKTLSFCPNP
+1 M
-14 SYNLTKPKTLEPTKS
+14 EPAKS

-43 AYIPTAY
+43 TYLPTAY
-50 IVENTSEI
+50 IVENNSEI
-58 KYLDKKATKDVMESF
+58 KYLNKKASTEVLESF
-73 GIDFE
+73 GIVFE
-78 HLDSNSKKILTVCE
+78 SLDSNTKKILTACE
-92 SLKPEFIFK
+92 SLKLEFIFK
-101 KFSAKIKSAKT
+101 KFSAKVKSAKT
-112 IADLQKDSKIDFAI
+112 ITDLQKDSKIDFAI

-132 NLSSFYD
+132 NLSSFYN

-144 QFPLSLNLGP
+144 QFPLSIDIGP

-159 RSRISVE
+159 RSRVDVNPLYFE
-166 PLEFEPQIKFEKHQE
+166 PLIQFDKHSE
-181 GITYTLSLKENKTT
+181 GITYTLSLKENETV
-195 FLPMNSS
+195 FLPMNSK
-202 IDILLDEPGW
+202 IDILLNEPGW
-212 LIINKKLGRLK
+212 LIINKKLGQLK
-223 ELNSKKLT
+223 DLNTKKLQ
-231 PFLRKKSIEIPSKLV
+231 PFLTKKSIEIPSKLV
-246 DNYFKGFIPEI
+246 DNFFKNFIPEI

-269 MEVRDKIISSTI
+269 VENRDKILSCTI

-291 YYLNLYFDYNGYVFD
+291 YYLNLYFDYSGYTFD

-318 FSIANEPKIIQFKR
+318 FNAASEPKVIQFKR
-332 SAVEILYTKKLLEI
+332 NSDETLYTEKLLEL
-346 GLVKIKNELFGLETD
+346 GLTKIKNELFGLNAAIET
-361 PEINDPYINIQLI
+361 PDPYLNIQFI
-374 IDNKEKLESLG
+374 IDHKEELESLG
-385 FTIQNL
+385 FTIENL
-391 KLESKEIITET
+391 KLESKEIITENHSVLT
-402 HTVSASKET
+402 SKET
-411 TGDWFDIKIIITI
+411 AGDWFDIKIIITI
-424 GNYII
+424 GSYTI
-429 NFSEIIPNIKSK
+429 NFSEIIPNIKNK

-464 SLAKLANTENGNLLL
+464 SLAKLAKTENGNLLL
-479 RKSNFTALDAIP
+479 RKSNFAALDTIT
-491 EIEKEVIEQA
+491 EIKNEVIHKA
-501 EYKASDLLKATLR
+501 EYTSSELLKATLR

-522 WLLAH
+522 WLLGH
-527 FNSGLGA
+527 HNSNLGA

-548 LAVLLAVQEKLEFT
+548 LAVLVAVQEQLGFT

-590 SLVFNWYNEAGK
+590 SLVFNWYNESGK
-602 FTPHFSR
+602 FTPHFSK
-609 MQYVGNDRKLLAG
+609 MQYVGNDRKQLAS
-622 RLNSTDLIF
+622 RLASTDLIF
-631 TSYSIVHRD
+631 TSYSIIHRD
-640 ISILEKYDFRYLI
+640 IAILEKYDFRYLI

-658 YIKNKNS
+658 YIKNKDS
-665 KIFKAINKINTAHK
+665 KIFKAINKIETAHK
-679 MALSG
+679 IALSG

-705 LGSYNFFAEN
+705 LGSYNFFAAN

-726 NSLAELKNL
+726 NILSELKNL
-735 IQPYILRRTKEQVL
+735 VQPYILRRTKEQVL
-749 KDLPDLTEQI
+749 KDLPELSEQI
-759 YYCEMDSEQEKLYEK
+759 YYCNMDPEQEKLYEK

-807 NHPKMVDQDS
+807 NHPKMVDKDS
-817 EVDSGKYIAVT
+817 EIDSGKYIAVT
-828 NYLESLVKGKQKTI
+828 NYLETLVKGKQKAI

-849 NLNFYTDW
+849 NLSFYTDW
-857 CKDNKIAYCE
+857 CKENKIEYCE

-872 PAGKREQ
+872 PAHKREQ

-887 EDPLLFFISLK
+887 ENPLLFFISLK

-953 KIITLQENKKLLS
+953 KIIKLQENKKLLS

-972 SYISDEIEVNLD
+972 SYINDEIEANLE
-984 YILSS
+984 YILNS

>member
-1 LIFLKTLSFCPNP
+1 M
-14 SYNLTKPKTLEPTKS
+14 EPTKS

-43 AYIPTAY
+43 VYIPTAY
-50 IVENTSEI
+50 IVENTNEI
-58 KYLDKKATKDVMESF
+58 KYLNKKATPGVLESF
-73 GIDFE
+73 GIVSE
-78 HLDSNSKKILTVCE
+78 NLDSNSKKILAACE
-92 SLKPEFIFK
+92 ALKPDFIFK

-112 IADLQKDSKIDFAI
+112 IVDLQKDSKIDFAI
-126 RQYLNF
+126 RQHLKL
-132 NLSSFYD
+132 NLSSFYT
-139 LIVKE
+139 LIVQE
-144 QFPLSLNLGP
+144 QFPLSINMGV

-159 RSRISVE
+159 RSRVDIN
-166 PLEFEPQIKFEKHQE
+166 PLYFEPQIQFDKHTE
-181 GITYTLSLKENKTT
+181 GITYTLSLKENETT
-195 FLPMNSS
+195 FLPMNSNV
-202 IDILLDEPGW
+202 DVLLDEPGW
-212 LIINKKLGRLK
+212 LIINKKLGQLK
-223 ELNSKKLT
+223 ELNAKKLS
-231 PFLRKKSIEIPSKLV
+231 PFLKKKSIEIPSKLV
-246 DNYFKGFIPEI
+246 DDYFKNFIPEI

-269 MEVRDKIISSTI
+269 IEQRDEITSCTI

-291 YYLNLYFDYNGYVFD
+291 YYLNLYFDYNGYSFD
-306 AGKTKKTHSFVD
+306 ASKTKKTHSFVD
-318 FSIANEPKIIQFKR
+318 FSVANEPKIIQFKR
-332 SAVEILYTKKLLEI
+332 NADENLYADKLIEI
-346 GLVKIKNELFGLETD
+346 GLIKIKNELFGLNSDVETS
-361 PEINDPYINIQLI
+361 DPYVNIQLI

-391 KLESKEIITET
+391 KLESKAIITEN
-402 HTVSASKET
+402 HTILASKDET
-411 TGDWFDIKIIITI
+411 KEDWFDIKIIITI
-424 GNYII
+424 GTFTI

-449 GNYFLIPLEWFSKYS
+449 GNYFLIPLEWLSKYS
-464 SLAKLANTENGNLLL
+464 SLAKLAKTENGDLLL

-491 EIEKEVIEQA
+491 EIKSDLGNSHKA
-501 EYKASDLLKATLR
+501 EYVASDLLKATLR

-522 WLLAH
+522 WLLGH
-527 FNSGLGA
+527 FNSNLGA

-548 LAVLLAVQEKLEFT
+548 LAVLVAVQEQLGFT
-562 TKTTNFDLFA
+562 TKTSNFDLFA
-572 NETTIEREPL
+572 NETTVEREPL
-582 KALIVLPS
+582 KTLIVLPS
-590 SLVFNWYNEAGK
+590 SLVFNWYNEASK
-602 FTPHFSR
+602 FTPHFSK
-609 MQYVGNDRKLLAG
+609 MQYVGNDRKQLAS
-622 RLNSTDLIF
+622 RLASSDLIF

-679 MALSG
+679 IALSG

-705 LGSYNFFAEN
+705 LGSYAFFVEN
-715 FKIPIEKKQDE
+715 FKNPIEKKQDE
-726 NSLAELKNL
+726 NSLSELKNL
-735 IQPYILRRTKEQVL
+735 VQPYILRRTKEQVL
-749 KDLPDLTEQI
+749 KDLPELSEQI
-759 YYCEMDSEQEKLYEK
+759 YYCDMDPEQEKLYEK
-774 EKSKAR
+774 EKSRAR

-807 NHPKMVDQDS
+807 NHPKMVDQES
-817 EVDSGKYIAVT
+817 EIDSGKYIAVT

-849 NLNFYTDW
+849 NLSFYTDW
-857 CKDNKIAYCE
+857 CKENKIAYCE

-872 PAGKREQ
+872 PAKKREQ
-879 QVKLFQEK
+879 QVNLFQEK
-887 EDPLLFFISLK
+887 DEPLLFFISLK

-953 KIITLQENKKLLS
+953 KIIKLQENKKLLS

-972 SYISDEIEVNLD
+972 SFVNDEIEVNLEF
-984 YILSS
+984 ILGS

>member
-1 LIFLKTLSFCPNP
+1 LKP
-14 SYNLTKPKTLEPTKS
+14 SKS

-34 DISFEKNLN
+34 DVSFDKNLN
-43 AYIPTAY
+43 TYLPTSY
-50 IVENTSEI
+50 VVEDTNDI
-58 KYLDKKATKDVMESF
+58 KYLDKKATSGILKSF
-73 GIDFE
+73 GIVFDD
-78 HLDSNSKKILTVCE
+78 LDSNSKKILTACE

-101 KFSAKIKSAKT
+101 KFSTKIKSAKT
-112 IADLQKDSKIDFAI
+112 IADLQKDSKIEFAI
-126 RQYLNF
+126 RQHLQLN
-132 NLSSFYD
+132 LDCFYT

-144 QFPLSLNLGP
+144 QLPLSINMSA
-154 EKDFY
+154 EKDFF
-159 RSRISVE
+159 RSRVDIELRS
-166 PLEFEPQIKFEKHQE
+166 FEPQIQFDKHDA
-181 GITYTLSLKENKTT
+181 GITYTLSLKENETT

-202 IDILLDEPGW
+202 VDVLLDEPGW
-212 LIINKKLGRLK
+212 LIIDKKLGQLK
-223 ELNSKKLT
+223 DLNSKKLS
-231 PFLRKKSIEIPSKLV
+231 PFLTKKSIEIPSKLV
-246 DNYFKGFIPEI
+246 DNYFKNFIPEI

-262 IEATGFE
+262 IQATGFE
-269 MEVRDKIISSTI
+269 IELRDTIISCTI

-291 YYLNLYFDYNGYVFD
+291 YYLNLFFDYNGYSFD
-306 AGKTKKTHSFVD
+306 LGKTKKTHSFVD
-318 FSIANEPKIIQFKR
+318 FSIINEPKIIQFKR
-332 SAVEILYTKKLLEI
+332 SADETLYTDKLLEI
-346 GLVKIKNELFGLETD
+346 GFIKIKNELLGLNSET
-361 PEINDPYINIQLI
+361 EISDPYTNIQFV
-374 IDNKEKLESLG
+374 IDRKEELENLG

-391 KLESKEIITET
+391 KLESKEIITEN

-424 GNYII
+424 GTYTI
-429 NFSEIIPNIKSK
+429 NFSDIIPNIKSK

-464 SLAKLANTENGNLLL
+464 SLAKLAKTEDGNLLL

-491 EIEKEVIEQA
+491 EIKNDIEPIYEA
-501 EYKASDLLKATLR
+501 EYVASDLLKATLR

-522 WLLAH
+522 WLLGH
-527 FNSGLGA
+527 FNSNLGA

-548 LAVLLAVQEKLEFT
+548 LAVLVAVQEQLGFT
-562 TKTTNFDLFA
+562 TKTTNFDLFQ

-582 KALIVLPS
+582 KTLIVLPS
-590 SLVFNWYNEAGK
+590 SLVFNWYNEAAK
-602 FTPHFSR
+602 FTPHFSKI
-609 MQYVGNDRKLLAG
+609 QYVGNDRKLLAS
-622 RLNSTDLIF
+622 RLESCDLIF

-640 ISILEKYDFRYLI
+640 ISILEKVNFRYLI

-665 KIFKAINKINTAHK
+665 KIFKAINKINTYNK
-679 MALSG
+679 IALSG

-693 LWSQMQFINPDI
+693 LWSQMEFINPEI

-726 NSLAELKNL
+726 NSLSELKNL

-749 KDLPDLTEQI
+749 KDLPELTEQI
-759 YYCEMDSEQEKLYEK
+759 YYCDMDPEQEKLYEQ

-807 NHPKMVDQDS
+807 NHPKMVDQES
-817 EVDSGKYIAVT
+817 EIDSGKYIAVT
-828 NYLESLVKGKQKTI
+828 NYLETLVKGKQKTI

-849 NLNFYTDW
+849 NLSFYTTW
-857 CKDNKIAYCE
+857 CKENKITFCE

-872 PAGKREQ
+872 PASKREQ

-887 EDPLLFFISLK
+887 EEPLLFFISLK

-953 KIITLQENKKLLS
+953 KIIKLQENKKLLS

-972 SYISDEIEVNLD
+972 SFVNDEIEVNLD
-984 YILSS
+984 YILGS

>member
-1 LIFLKTLSFCPNP
+1 M
-14 SYNLTKPKTLEPTKS
+14 EPTKPY
-29 FQFCF
+29 QFCF

-43 AYIPTAY
+43 AYIPTSY
-50 IVENTSEI
+50 IVENTIEI
-58 KYLDKKATKDVMESF
+58 KYLDKKATAGIIESF
-73 GIDFE
+73 GIVFE
-78 HLDSNSKKILTVCE
+78 DLDSNTKKILTACE

-101 KFSAKIKSAKT
+101 KFSTKIKSAKS
-112 IADLQKDSKIDFAI
+112 IADLQKDSKIEFAI
-126 RQYLNF
+126 RQHLKFY
-132 NLSSFYD
+132 LSSFYS
-139 LIVKE
+139 LIVQE
-144 QFPLSLNLGP
+144 QFPLSINLGP

-159 RSRISVE
+159 RSRVDVS
-166 PLEFEPQIKFEKHQE
+166 PLYFEPQIQFDKHAE
-181 GITYTLSLKENKTT
+181 GITYTLSLKENETA
-195 FLPMNSS
+195 FLPMNSNV
-202 IDILLDEPGW
+202 DILLDEPGW
-212 LIINKKLGRLK
+212 LIINKKLGQLK
-223 ELNSKKLT
+223 ELNAKKLM
-231 PFLRKKSIEIPSKLV
+231 PFLKKKSIEIPSKLV
-246 DNYFKGFIPEI
+246 DDYFKNFIPEI

-269 MEVRDKIISSTI
+269 IEQRDEITSCTI

-291 YYLNLYFDYNGYVFD
+291 YYLNLYFDYNGYSFD
-306 AGKTKKTHSFVD
+306 ASKTKKTHSFVD
-318 FSIANEPKIIQFKR
+318 FSVANEPKIIQFKR
-332 SAVEILYTKKLLEI
+332 NSEENLYADKLAEI
-346 GLVKIKNELFGLETD
+346 GLIKIKNELFGFNSDAETS
-361 PEINDPYINIQLI
+361 DPYVNIQLI

-385 FTIQNL
+385 FDIQNL
-391 KLESKEIITET
+391 KLESKEIITSN
-402 HTVSASKET
+402 HTVSASKDT
-411 TGDWFDIKIIITI
+411 NGDWFDIKIIITI
-424 GNYII
+424 GSYTI

-441 ERLFLLPD
+441 ERLFPLPD
-449 GNYFLIPLEWFSKYS
+449 GNYFLIPLEWFSKYG
-464 SLAKLANTENGNLLL
+464 SLAKLAKTESGTLLL

-491 EIEKEVIEQA
+491 EIKDDVTYKA
-501 EYKASDLLKATLR
+501 EYIASDLLKATLR
-514 PYQIDGVK
+514 PYQIEGVK
-522 WLLAH
+522 WLLGH
-527 FNSGLGA
+527 FNSNLGA

-548 LAVLLAVQEKLEFT
+548 LAVLVAVQEQLGFT

-590 SLVFNWYNEAGK
+590 SLVFNWFNEAGK

-609 MQYVGNDRKLLAG
+609 MQYVGNDRKQLAS
-622 RLNSTDLIF
+622 RLATTDLIF
-631 TSYSIVHRD
+631 TSYSIIHRD

-658 YIKNKNS
+658 YIKNKDS
-665 KIFKAINKINTAHK
+665 KIFKAINKISTGHK
-679 MALSG
+679 IALSG

-705 LGSYNFFAEN
+705 LGTYNFFAAN
-715 FKIPIEKKQDE
+715 FKIPIEKKQNEDVL
-726 NSLAELKNL
+726 SELKNL
-735 IQPYILRRTKEQVL
+735 VQPYILRRTKEQVL
-749 KDLPDLTEQI
+749 KDLPELSEQI
-759 YYCEMDSEQEKLYEK
+759 YYCDMDPDQEKLYEK

-807 NHPKMVDQDS
+807 NHPKMVDQES
-817 EVDSGKYIAVT
+817 EIDSGKYIAVT
-828 NYLESLVKGKQKTI
+828 NYLENLVKAKQKVI

-857 CKDNKIAYCE
+857 CKENKITYCQ

-872 PAGKREQ
+872 PADKREQ
-879 QVKLFQEK
+879 QVKQFQEK
-887 EDPLLFFISLK
+887 EEPLLFFISLK

-941 VIRFISKNTVEE
+941 VVRFISKNTVEE
-953 KIITLQENKKLLS
+953 KIIKLQENKKLLS

-972 SYISDEIEVNLD
+972 SYINDEIQANLE
-984 YILSS
+984 YILNS

>member
-1 LIFLKTLSFCPNP
+1 ME
-14 SYNLTKPKTLEPTKS
+14 NL

-34 DISFEKNLN
+34 DISFDKNLN
-43 AYIPTAY
+43 VYLPTAY
-50 IVENTSEI
+50 IIEGIDEV
-58 KYLDKKATKDVMESF
+58 KYLNKKATRDVIESF
-73 GIDFE
+73 GIVYE
-78 HLDSNSKKILTVCE
+78 NLDSNTKKILTSCE

-101 KFSAKIKSAKT
+101 KFSSKIKSAKT

-126 RQYLNF
+126 RQHLKF
-132 NLSSFYD
+132 HLSSFYN
-139 LIVKE
+139 LIVQE
-144 QFPLSLNLGP
+144 QFPLCLNIGP

-159 RSRISVE
+159 RAKITVTST
-166 PLEFEPQIKFEKHQE
+166 EFEPQIQFDKHDL
-181 GITYTLSLKENKTT
+181 GITYTLSLKENEIT
-195 FLPMNSS
+195 FLPMDSN
-202 IDILLDEPGW
+202 IEILLDEPGW
-212 LIINKKLGRLK
+212 LVVNKKLGRVK
-223 ELNSKKLT
+223 ELNSKKLM
-231 PFLRKKSIEIPSKLV
+231 PFLKKKSIEIPSKLV
-246 DNYFKGFIPEI
+246 DDYFKSFIPQI

-262 IEATGFE
+262 IEANGFE
-269 MEVRDKIISSTI
+269 IELRDKIISCSI

-291 YYLNLYFDYNGYVFD
+291 YYLNLYFDYNGYIFD
-306 AGKTKKTHSFVD
+306 SGKTKKTHSFVD
-318 FSIANEPKIIQFKR
+318 FSIINEPKIIQFKR
-332 SAVEILYTKKLLEI
+332 SADENLYFEKLNEI
-346 GLVKIKNELFGLETD
+346 GFIKIKNELFGWKSESEIED
-361 PEINDPYINIQLI
+361 PFANIQLV
-374 IDNKEKLESLG
+374 IDYKEKLESLG
-385 FTIQNL
+385 FTIENL
-391 KLESKEIITET
+391 KLESKEIITEN

-411 TGDWFDIKIIITI
+411 TGDWFDIRIIITI
-424 GNYII
+424 GNYTV
-429 NFSEIIPNIKSK
+429 NFSEIIPNLKSK
-441 ERLFLLPD
+441 ERLFQLPD
-449 GNYFLIPLEWFSKYS
+449 GNYFLIPLEWFSKYG
-464 SLAKLANTENGNLLL
+464 SLAKLAKAENGALLL

-491 EIEKEVIEQA
+491 EIQNEVISKA
-501 EYKASDLLKATLR
+501 EYTSSELLKATLR
-514 PYQIDGVK
+514 PYQLDGVK
-522 WLLAH
+522 WLLSH
-527 FNSGLGA
+527 YNSNLGA

-548 LAVLLAVQEKLEFT
+548 LSVLIAVQEQLGFT

-602 FTPHFSR
+602 FTPHFSK
-609 MQYVGNDRKLLAG
+609 MQYVGNDRKQLVS

-631 TSYSIVHRD
+631 TSYSIIHRD

-665 KIFKAINKINTAHK
+665 KIFKAINKISTGHK
-679 MALSG
+679 IALSG

-693 LWSQMQFINPDI
+693 LWSQMEFINPDI
-705 LGSYNFFAEN
+705 LGSYAFFTEH
-715 FKIPIEKKQDE
+715 FKNPIEKKQNE
-726 NSLAELKNL
+726 EVLTELKNL

-749 KDLPDLTEQI
+749 KDLPELTEQI
-759 YYCEMDSEQEKLYEK
+759 YYCDMDPDQEKLYEK

-807 NHPKMVDQDS
+807 NHPKMVDQES
-817 EVDSGKYIAVT
+817 EIDSGKYMAVT
-828 NYLESLVKGKQKTI
+828 NYLESLVKGKQKAI

-849 NLNFYTDW
+849 NLHFYTDW
-857 CKDNKIAYCE
+857 CRQNKIEFCE

-872 PAGKREQ
+872 PSAKREQ
-879 QVKLFQEK
+879 QVRQFQEK
-887 EDPLLFFISLK
+887 EEPLLFFISLK

-929 RAHRIGQLNKVN
+929 RAHRIGQMNKVN

-953 KIITLQENKKLLS
+953 KIIKLQENKKLLS

-972 SYISDEIEVNLD
+972 NFINNEIEGNLK
-984 YILSS
+984 YILDSDN

>member
-1 LIFLKTLSFCPNP
+1 MKP
-14 SYNLTKPKTLEPTKS
+14 SKS

-34 DISFEKNLN
+34 DVSFDKNLN
-43 AYIPTAY
+43 TYLPTSY
-50 IVENTSEI
+50 VVEDTNDI
-58 KYLDKKATKDVMESF
+58 KYLDKKATSGILKSF
-73 GIDFE
+73 GIIFDD
-78 HLDSNSKKILTVCE
+78 LDSNSKKILTACE

-101 KFSAKIKSAKT
+101 KFSTKIKSAKT
-112 IADLQKDSKIDFAI
+112 IADLQKDSKIEFAI
-126 RQYLNF
+126 RQHLQLN
-132 NLSSFYD
+132 LDCFYT

-144 QFPLSLNLGP
+144 QFPLSINMSA
-154 EKDFY
+154 EKDFF
-159 RSRISVE
+159 RSRVNSE
-166 PLEFEPQIKFEKHQE
+166 PRSFEPQIQFDKHDA
-181 GITYTLSLKENKTT
+181 GITYSLSLKENETT

-202 IDILLDEPGW
+202 VDVLLDEPGW
-212 LIINKKLGRLK
+212 LIIDKKLGQLK
-223 ELNSKKLT
+223 DLNSKKLS
-231 PFLRKKSIEIPSKLV
+231 PFLTKKSIEIPSKLV
-246 DNYFKGFIPEI
+246 DNYFKNFIPEI

-262 IEATGFE
+262 IQATGFE
-269 MEVRDKIISSTI
+269 IELRDTIISCTI

-291 YYLNLYFDYNGYVFD
+291 YYLNLFFDYNGYSFD
-306 AGKTKKTHSFVD
+306 SGKTKKTHSFVD
-318 FSIANEPKIIQFKR
+318 FSIINEPKIIQFKR
-332 SAVEILYTKKLLEI
+332 SADEILYTNKLVEI
-346 GLVKIKNELFGLETD
+346 GLTKIKNELLGLNSET
-361 PEINDPYINIQLI
+361 EISDPYTNIQFV
-374 IDNKEKLESLG
+374 IDRKEELENLG

-391 KLESKEIITET
+391 KLESKEIITGN

-424 GNYII
+424 GTYTI

-449 GNYFLIPLEWFSKYS
+449 ANYFLIPLEWFSKYS
-464 SLAKLANTENGNLLL
+464 SLAKLAKTEDGNLLL

-491 EIEKEVIEQA
+491 EIKNDIEPIYEA
-501 EYKASDLLKATLR
+501 EYVASDLLKATLR

-522 WLLAH
+522 WLLGH
-527 FNSGLGA
+527 FNSNLGA

-548 LAVLLAVQEKLEFT
+548 LAVLVAVQEQLGFT
-562 TKTTNFDLFA
+562 TKTTNFDLFQ
-572 NETTIEREPL
+572 NETTIQREPL
-582 KALIVLPS
+582 KTLIVLPS
-590 SLVFNWYNEAGK
+590 SLVFNWYNEAAK
-602 FTPHFSR
+602 FTPHFSK
-609 MQYVGNDRKLLAG
+609 MQYVGNDRKLLAS
-622 RLNSTDLIF
+622 RLDSCDLIF

-640 ISILEKYDFRYLI
+640 ISILEKYNFRYLI

-665 KIFKAINKINTAHK
+665 KIFKAINKIKTYNK
-679 MALSG
+679 IALSG

-693 LWSQMQFINPDI
+693 LWSQMEFINPEI
-705 LGSYNFFAEN
+705 LGTYNFFAEN

-726 NSLAELKNL
+726 NSLSELKNL

-749 KDLPDLTEQI
+749 KDLPELTEQI
-759 YYCEMDSEQEKLYEK
+759 YYCDMDPEQEKLYEQ

-807 NHPKMVDQDS
+807 NHPKMVDQES
-817 EVDSGKYIAVT
+817 EIDSGKYIAVT
-828 NYLESLVKGKQKTI
+828 NYLETLVKEKQKTI

-849 NLNFYTDW
+849 NLSFYTTW
-857 CKDNKIAYCE
+857 CKENKIAFCE

-872 PAGKREQ
+872 PASKREK

-887 EDPLLFFISLK
+887 DEPLLFFISLK

-953 KIITLQENKKLLS
+953 KIIKLQENKKLLS

-972 SYISDEIEVNLD
+972 SFVNDEIEVNLD
-984 YILSS
+984 YILGS

>member
-1 LIFLKTLSFCPNP
+1 MEPAK
-14 SYNLTKPKTLEPTKS
+14 SY
-29 FQFCF
+29 QFCF

-43 AYIPTAY
+43 THIPTAY
-50 IVENTSEI
+50 IIENTDEI
-58 KYLDKKATKDVMESF
+58 KYLNKKASTEVLESF
-73 GIDFE
+73 GIAFE
-78 HLDSNSKKILTVCE
+78 SLDSNTKKILTACE
-92 SLKPEFIFK
+92 SLKLEFIFK
-101 KFSAKIKSAKT
+101 KFSAKVKSAKT

-132 NLSSFYD
+132 NLSSFYS

-144 QFPLSLNLGP
+144 QFPLSIDIGP

-159 RSRISVE
+159 RSRVDVNPLHFE
-166 PLEFEPQIKFEKHQE
+166 PLIQFDKHSE
-181 GITYTLSLKENKTT
+181 GITYTLSLKENETI
-195 FLPMNSS
+195 FLPMNSK
-202 IDILLDEPGW
+202 IDILLNEPGW
-212 LIINKKLGRLK
+212 LIINKKLGQLK
-223 ELNSKKLT
+223 DLNTKKLQ
-231 PFLRKKSIEIPSKLV
+231 PFLTKKSIEIPSKLV
-246 DNYFKGFIPEI
+246 DNFFKNFIPEI

-269 MEVRDKIISSTI
+269 VENRDKIISCTI

-291 YYLNLYFDYNGYVFD
+291 YYLNLYFDYNGYTFD

-318 FSIANEPKIIQFKR
+318 FNAADEPKIIQFKR
-332 SAVEILYTKKLLEI
+332 SSDETLYREKLLEL
-346 GLVKIKNELFGLETD
+346 GLIKVKNELFGLNAAVET
-361 PEINDPYINIQLI
+361 PDPYLNIQFI
-374 IDNKEKLESLG
+374 IDHKEELESLG
-385 FTIQNL
+385 FTIENL
-391 KLESKEIITET
+391 KLESKEVITENHSVLT
-402 HTVSASKET
+402 SKET
-411 TGDWFDIKIIITI
+411 AGDWFDIKIIIKI
-424 GNYII
+424 GTYTI

-464 SLAKLANTENGNLLL
+464 SLAKLAKTENGNLLL
-479 RKSNFTALDAIP
+479 RKSNFAALDTIT
-491 EIEKEVIEQA
+491 EIKNEVIQKA
-501 EYKASDLLKATLR
+501 EYTSSELLKATLR

-522 WLLAH
+522 WLLGH
-527 FNSGLGA
+527 HNSNLGA

-548 LAVLLAVQEKLEFT
+548 LAVLVAVQEQLGFT

-590 SLVFNWYNEAGK
+590 SLVFNWYNESAK
-602 FTPHFSR
+602 FTPHFTK
-609 MQYVGNDRKLLAG
+609 MQYVGNDRKQLAS
-622 RLNSTDLIF
+622 RLASTDLIF
-631 TSYSIVHRD
+631 TSYSIIHRD

-658 YIKNKNS
+658 YIKNKDS
-665 KIFKAINKINTAHK
+665 KIFKAINKIDTAHK
-679 MALSG
+679 IALSG

-705 LGSYNFFAEN
+705 LGSYNFFASN

-726 NSLAELKNL
+726 NILSELKNL
-735 IQPYILRRTKEQVL
+735 VQPYILRRTKEQVL
-749 KDLPDLTEQI
+749 KDLPELSEQI
-759 YYCEMDSEQEKLYEK
+759 YYCNMDPEQEKLYEK

-807 NHPKMVDQDS
+807 NHPKMVDQNS
-817 EVDSGKYIAVT
+817 EIDSGKYIAVT
-828 NYLESLVKGKQKTI
+828 NYVETLVKGKQKAI

-849 NLNFYTDW
+849 NLSFYTDW
-857 CKDNKIAYCE
+857 CKENKIEYCE

-872 PAGKREQ
+872 PAHKREQ

-887 EDPLLFFISLK
+887 ENPLLFFISLK

-953 KIITLQENKKLLS
+953 KIIKLQENKKLLS

-972 SYISDEIEVNLD
+972 SYINDEIEANLE
-984 YILSS
+984 YILNS

>member
-1 LIFLKTLSFCPNP
+1 M
-14 SYNLTKPKTLEPTKS
+14 EPTKP

-34 DISFEKNLN
+34 DISLEKNLN
-43 AYIPTAY
+43 VYIPTAY

-58 KYLDKKATKDVMESF
+58 KYLDKKASPNVLESF
-73 GIDFE
+73 GIVFE
-78 HLDSNSKKILTVCE
+78 NLDSNTKRILTACD

-126 RQYLNF
+126 RQHLKF

-159 RSRISVE
+159 RSRVNIY
-166 PLEFEPQIKFEKHQE
+166 PLDFEPQIQFDKHAE
-181 GITYTLSLKENKTT
+181 GITYTLSLKENETT
-195 FLPMNSS
+195 FAPMD
-202 IDILLDEPGW
+202 IKAEILLDEPGW
-212 LIINKKLGRLK
+212 LIINKKLGQLK
-223 ELNSKKLT
+223 ELNSKKLM
-231 PFLRKKSIEIPSKLV
+231 PFLKKKSIEIPSKLV
-246 DNYFKGFIPEI
+246 DDYFKSFIPQI

-269 MEVRDKIISSTI
+269 IELRDKIISCTI
-281 QPVYDFFKNC
+281 QPIHDFFKNC
-291 YYLNLYFDYNGYVFD
+291 YYLNLYFDYNGYSFD
-306 AGKTKKTHSFVD
+306 ASKTKKTHSFVD
-318 FSIANEPKIIQFKR
+318 FSVANEPKIIQFKR
-332 SAVEILYTKKLLEI
+332 NSEESFFIEKLNEI
-346 GLVKIKNELFGLETD
+346 GLTKIKNELFGLHSEA
-361 PEINDPYINIQLI
+361 ENKDPYVNIQLI
-374 IDNKEKLESLG
+374 IDNKEKLKSLG
-385 FTIQNL
+385 FTVENL
-391 KLESKEIITET
+391 KLESREIVTESYT
-402 HTVSASKET
+402 ISASKET
-411 TGDWFDIKIIITI
+411 TGDWFDIKIIITV
-424 GNYII
+424 GNYKI

-441 ERLFLLPD
+441 ERLFALPD
-449 GNYFLIPLEWFSKYS
+449 GNYFLIPLEWFSKYG
-464 SLAKLANTENGNLLL
+464 SLAKLAKTENGVLLL
-479 RKSNFTALDAIP
+479 RKSNFTALDGIS
-491 EIEKEVIEQA
+491 EIDNDLDQIHQA
-501 EYKASDLLKATLR
+501 EFTASDLIKATLR

-522 WLLAH
+522 WLLGH
-527 FNSGLGA
+527 FNSNMGA

-548 LAVLLAVQEKLEFT
+548 LSVLVSVQEQLGFT

-590 SLVFNWYNEAGK
+590 SLVFNWFNEAGK
-602 FTPHFSR
+602 FTPHFSK
-609 MQYVGNDRKLLAG
+609 MQYVGNDRKSLAS
-622 RLNSTDLIF
+622 RINSTDLIF
-631 TSYSIVHRD
+631 TSYSIIHRD

-665 KIFKAINKINTAHK
+665 KIFKAINKISTGHK
-679 MALSG
+679 IALSG

-693 LWSQMQFINPDI
+693 LWSQMQFINPEI
-705 LGSYNFFAEN
+705 LGSYAFFMEN
-715 FKIPIEKKQDE
+715 FKNPIEKKQNE
-726 NSLAELKNL
+726 EVLAELKNL
-735 IQPYILRRTKEQVL
+735 IHPYILRRTKEQVL
-749 KDLPDLTEQI
+749 KDLPELTEQI
-759 YYCEMDSEQEKLYEK
+759 YYCDMDPEQEKLYEK

-780 NFLLKTDGSS
+780 NFLLKTDGS

-807 NHPKMVDQDS
+807 NHPKMVDADS
-817 EVDSGKYIAVT
+817 EIDSGKYIAVT
-828 NYLESLVKGKQKTI
+828 NYLESLVKGKQKAI

-849 NLNFYTDW
+849 NLSFYTDW
-857 CKDNKIAYCE
+857 CKENKIEFCE

-872 PAGKREQ
+872 PADKREQ

-887 EDPLLFFISLK
+887 ENPLLFFISLK

-953 KIITLQENKKLLS
+953 KIIKLQENKKLLS

-972 SYISDEIEVNLD
+972 SYINDEIEGNLE
-984 YILSS
+984 YILGN

>member
-1 LIFLKTLSFCPNP
+1 MNV
-14 SYNLTKPKTLEPTKS
+14 
-29 FQFCF
+29 
-34 DISFEKNLN
+34 
-43 AYIPTAY
+43 YIPTAY
-50 IVENTSEI
+50 IVENTDEI
-58 KYLDKKATKDVMESF
+58 KYLNKKATKDVLESF
-73 GIDFE
+73 FIVFE
-78 HLDSNSKKILTVCE
+78 NLDANTKKILTVCE
-92 SLKPEFIFK
+92 SLKPDFIFK
-101 KFSAKIKSAKT
+101 KFSAKIKPAKT
-112 IADLQKDSKIDFAI
+112 IADLQKDSKIKYAI
-126 RQYLNF
+126 QQHLKI
-132 NLSSFYD
+132 NLDSFYTI
-139 LIVKE
+139 IVKE
-144 QFPLSLNLGP
+144 QFPLSLNMSA

-159 RSRISVE
+159 RSRVSTDPLYLE
-166 PLEFEPQIKFEKHQE
+166 PEIQFNKHTD
-181 GITYTLSLKENKTT
+181 GITYTLSLKENETT
-195 FLPMNSS
+195 FLPMNGS
-202 IDILLDEPGW
+202 IEILVDEPGW
-212 LIINKKLGRLK
+212 IITNKKLSQLK
-223 ELNSKKLT
+223 ELNAKKIQ
-231 PFLRKKSIEIPSKLV
+231 PFLTKKSIEIPSKLV
-246 DNYFKGFIPEI
+246 DTYFKNFIPEI

-262 IEATGFE
+262 IEPTGFE
-269 MEVRDKIISSTI
+269 IELRDTIISSTI

-291 YYLNLYFDYNGYVFD
+291 YYLNLYFDYNGYSFD

-318 FSIANEPKIIQFKR
+318 FSIPNEPKIIQFKR
-332 SAVEILYTKKLLEI
+332 SPDEITHTEKLLEI
-346 GLVKIKNELFGLETD
+346 GLVKIKNDLFGRNSD
-361 PEINDPYINIQLI
+361 AEIHDPYVNIQLI
-374 IDNKEKLESLG
+374 IDRKEDLERLG
-385 FTIQNL
+385 FTIENL
-391 KLESKEIITET
+391 KLESKEIITES
-402 HTVSASKET
+402 HSISALKEET
-411 TGDWFDIKIIITI
+411 KEDWFDIKIIISI
-424 GNYII
+424 GTYTI

-449 GNYFLIPLEWFSKYS
+449 GNYFLIPLEWLSKYS
-464 SLAKLANTENGNLLL
+464 SLAKLAKTENGTLLL
-479 RKSNFTALDAIP
+479 RKSNFAALDAIP
-491 EIEKEVIEQA
+491 EIKSDVIHKA
-501 EYKASDLLKATLR
+501 EYVSSDLLKATLR

-522 WLLAH
+522 WLLGH
-527 FNSGLGA
+527 FNSNLGA

-548 LAVLLAVQEKLEFT
+548 LAVLVAVQEQLGYT
-562 TKTTNFDLFA
+562 TKTTNFDLFQ

-590 SLVFNWYNEAGK
+590 SLVFNWYNEALK
-602 FTPHFSR
+602 FTPHFSK
-609 MQYVGNDRKLLAG
+609 MQYVGNDRKLLQH
-622 RLNSTDLIF
+622 RLESSDLIF

-640 ISILEKYDFRYLI
+640 ISILEKYNFRYLI

-726 NSLAELKNL
+726 NSLSELKNL

-749 KDLPDLTEQI
+749 KDLPELTEQI
-759 YYCEMDSEQEKLYEK
+759 YYCNMDPEQEKLYEK

-807 NHPKMVDQDS
+807 NHPKMVDQES
-817 EVDSGKYIAVT
+817 EIDSGKYIAVT
-828 NYLESLVKGKQKTI
+828 NYLENLVKGKQKTI

-849 NLNFYTDW
+849 NLNFYSDW
-857 CKDNKIAYCE
+857 CKENKIDYCE

-872 PAGKREQ
+872 PANKREQ
-879 QVKLFQEK
+879 QVKRFQEK
-887 EDPLLFFISLK
+887 ENPLLFFISLK

-953 KIITLQENKKLLS
+953 KIIKLQENKKLLS

-972 SYISDEIEVNLD
+972 SYINDEIEVNLE
-984 YILSS
+984 YILGS

>member
-1 LIFLKTLSFCPNP
+1 M
-14 SYNLTKPKTLEPTKS
+14 EPPKS

-34 DISFEKNLN
+34 DISFDKNLN
-43 AYIPTAY
+43 HYIPTAY
-50 IVENTSEI
+50 IVENTHEI
-58 KYLDKKATKDVMESF
+58 KYLDKKASTDVLESF
-73 GIDFE
+73 GIVFE
-78 HLDSNSKKILTVCE
+78 NLDSSTKKIMTACE
-92 SLKPEFIFK
+92 SLKPDFIFK

-112 IADLQKDSKIDFAI
+112 IADLQKDSKIEFAI
-126 RQYLNF
+126 RQHLKF
-132 NLSSFYD
+132 NLESFYN

-144 QFPLSLNLGP
+144 QFPLAANMSA

-159 RSRISVE
+159 RWRINTV
-166 PLEFEPQIKFEKHQE
+166 PLDFEPQIQFDKHEE
-181 GITYTLSLKENKTT
+181 GITYTLSLKENETS
-195 FLPMNSS
+195 FLPMNKSV
-202 IDILLDEPGW
+202 DILLDEPGW
-212 LIINKKLGRLK
+212 LIIDKKLGQLK
-223 ELNSKKLT
+223 DLNSKKLS
-231 PFLRKKSIEIPSKLV
+231 PFLKKKSIEIPSKLV
-246 DNYFKGFIPEI
+246 DNYFKNFIPEI

-262 IEATGFE
+262 IDATGFE
-269 MEVRDKIISSTI
+269 IELRDKIISCTI
-281 QPVYDFFKNC
+281 QPVYDFFKNG
-291 YYLNLYFDYNGYVFD
+291 YYLNLYFDYNGYLFD

-318 FSIANEPKIIQFKR
+318 FSIINEPKIIQFKR
-332 SAVEILYTKKLLEI
+332 SSDEILYTNKLLEI
-346 GLVKIKNELFGLETD
+346 GLIKIKNDLFGLNSDT
-361 PEINDPYINIQLI
+361 EIHDPYTNIQFI
-374 IDNKEKLESLG
+374 IDRKEELENLG
-385 FTIQNL
+385 FKIENL
-391 KLESKEIITET
+391 KLESKEIITEN
-402 HTVSASKET
+402 HTVATSKGET
-411 TGDWFDIKIIITI
+411 KEDWFDIKIIITI
-424 GNYII
+424 GTYTI

-449 GNYFLIPLEWFSKYS
+449 GNYFLIPSEWLSKYG
-464 SLAKLANTENGNLLL
+464 SLAKLAKTENGNLLL
-479 RKSNFTALDAIP
+479 RKSNFAALDAIP
-491 EIEKEVIEQA
+491 EIKDDVIHKV
-501 EYKASDLLKATLR
+501 EYTASDLLKATLR

-522 WLLAH
+522 WLLGH
-527 FNSGLGA
+527 FNSNLGA

-548 LAVLLAVQEKLEFT
+548 LAVLVAVQEQLGFT
-562 TKTTNFDLFA
+562 TKKTNFDLFQ

-590 SLVFNWYNEAGK
+590 SLVFNWYNEAQK
-602 FTPHFSR
+602 FAPHFSK
-609 MQYVGNDRKLLAG
+609 MQYVGHDRKLLASQ
-622 RLNSTDLIF
+622 LATTDLIF

-640 ISILEKYDFRYLI
+640 ISVLEKYNFRYLI

-658 YIKNKNS
+658 YIKNKDS
-665 KIFKAINKINTAHK
+665 KIFKAINKINTSHK

-693 LWSQMQFINPDI
+693 LWSQMEFINPDI
-705 LGSYNFFAEN
+705 LGSYSFFAEN

-726 NSLAELKNL
+726 NSLSELKNL

-749 KDLPDLTEQI
+749 KDLPELTEQI
-759 YYCEMDSEQEKLYEK
+759 YYCDMDPEQEKLYEK

-817 EVDSGKYIAVT
+817 EIDSGKYIAVT
-828 NYLESLVKGKQKTI
+828 NYLETLVKEKQKTI

-849 NLNFYTDW
+849 NLSFYTDW
-857 CKDNKIAYCE
+857 CKENKIAYCE

-872 PAGKREQ
+872 PARNREQ
-879 QVKLFQEK
+879 QVNLFQAK
-887 EDPLLFFISLK
+887 EEPLLFFISLK

-953 KIITLQENKKLLS
+953 KIIKLQENKKLLS

-972 SYISDEIEVNLD
+972 SYINDEIEVNLE
-984 YILSS
+984 YILGS

>member
-1 LIFLKTLSFCPNP
+1 M
-14 SYNLTKPKTLEPTKS
+14 EPTKS

-43 AYIPTAY
+43 TYIPTSY
-50 IVENTSEI
+50 IVEGTSEI
-58 KYLDKKATKDVMESF
+58 KYLDKKATKNVLESF
-73 GIDFE
+73 GIVFE
-78 HLDSNSKKILTVCE
+78 NLDSNTKKILTVCE

-101 KFSAKIKSAKT
+101 KFSVKIKSAKT

-126 RQYLNF
+126 RQHLKF

-144 QFPLSLNLGP
+144 QFPLSLDLGP

-159 RSRISVE
+159 RSRVNIDSRD
-166 PLEFEPQIKFEKHQE
+166 FEPQIQFAKHSE

-195 FLPMNSS
+195 FSPMNSS

-212 LIINKKLGRLK
+212 LIVNKKLGRLK

-231 PFLRKKSIEIPSKLV
+231 PFLKKKSIEIPSKLV
-246 DNYFKGFIPEI
+246 DSYFKSFIPEI

-269 MEVRDKIISSTI
+269 MEQRDQIISSTI

-291 YYLNLYFDYNGYVFD
+291 YYLNLYFDYNGYLFD

-346 GLVKIKNELFGLETD
+346 GLVKVKNELFGLETD
-361 PEINDPYINIQLI
+361 LETDDPYINIQLI

-391 KLESKEIITET
+391 KLESKEIITEN
-402 HTVSASKET
+402 HSVLASKDT
-411 TGDWFDIKIIITI
+411 NGDWFDIKIIITI
-424 GNYII
+424 GAFKI
-429 NFSEIIPNIKSK
+429 NFSEIIPNIKNK
-441 ERLFLLPD
+441 ERLFMLPD
-449 GNYFLIPLEWFSKYS
+449 GNYFLIPLEWLSKYS
-464 SLAKLANTENGNLLL
+464 SLVKLAKTDNGNLLL
-479 RKSNFTALDAIP
+479 RKSNFAALDAIP
-491 EIEKEVIEQA
+491 EIKNDVIHEA
-501 EYKASDLLKATLR
+501 EYTASDLLKATLR

-522 WLLAH
+522 WLLGH
-527 FNSGLGA
+527 FNSNLGA

-548 LAVLLAVQEKLEFT
+548 LAVLVAVQEQLGYT
-562 TKTTNFDLFA
+562 TKTTNFDLFQ
-572 NETTIEREPL
+572 NETVVEKEPL

-590 SLVFNWYNEAGK
+590 SLVFNWYNEAVK
-602 FTPHFSR
+602 FTPHFSK
-609 MQYVGNDRKLLAG
+609 MQYVGNDRKLLAS
-622 RLNSTDLIF
+622 RLESTDLIF
-631 TSYSIVHRD
+631 TNYSIVHRD
-640 ISILEKYDFRYLI
+640 ISILEKYNFRYLI

-705 LGSYNFFAEN
+705 LGTYAFFAEN

-726 NSLAELKNL
+726 NSLSELKNL

-749 KDLPDLTEQI
+749 KDLPELTEQI
-759 YYCEMDSEQEKLYEK
+759 YYCDMDPEQEKLYEK

-807 NHPKMVDQDS
+807 NHPKMVDQES
-817 EVDSGKYIAVT
+817 EIDSGKYNAVT
-828 NYLESLVKGKQKTI
+828 NYLETLVKEKQKTI

-849 NLNFYTDW
+849 NLSFYTDW
-857 CKDNKIAYCE
+857 CKENKIDFCE

-872 PAGKREQ
+872 PARKREQ
-879 QVKLFQEK
+879 QVNLFQEN
-887 EDPLLFFISLK
+887 ENPLLFFISLK

-953 KIITLQENKKLLS
+953 KIIKLQENKKLLS

-972 SYISDEIEVNLD
+972 SYINDEIEVNLE
-984 YILSS
+984 YILGS

>member
-1 LIFLKTLSFCPNP
+1 M
-14 SYNLTKPKTLEPTKS
+14 KPAKP

-43 AYIPTAY
+43 AYTPTAY
-50 IVENTSEI
+50 VVENTSDI
-58 KYLDKKATKDVMESF
+58 KYLDKKASKGVLESF

-78 HLDSNSKKILTVCE
+78 NLDPNSKKILTICE
-92 SLKPEFIFK
+92 SLKPEFVFK
-101 KFSAKIKSAKT
+101 KFSAKVKSAKT

-126 RQYLNF
+126 RQHLKLN
-132 NLSSFYD
+132 LTPFYS
-139 LIVKE
+139 LIVQE

-159 RSRISVE
+159 RSRISID
-166 PLEFEPQIKFEKHQE
+166 PLDFEPQIHFDKHSE
-181 GITYTLSLKENKTT
+181 GITYTLSLKENETT
-195 FLPMNSS
+195 FLPMDHKV
-202 IDILLDEPGW
+202 DILLDEPGW
-212 LIINKKLGRLK
+212 LIVNKKLGQLK

-231 PFLRKKSIEIPSKLV
+231 PFLKKKSIEIPSKLV
-246 DNYFKGFIPEI
+246 DDYFKNFIPEI

-262 IEATGFE
+262 IEANGFE
-269 MEVRDKIISSTI
+269 IELRDQIVSCTI
-281 QPVYDFFKNC
+281 QPVFDFFKNC
-291 YYLNLYFDYNGYVFD
+291 YYLNLYFDYNGYSFD
-306 AGKTKKTHSFVD
+306 GSKTKKTHSFVD
-318 FSIANEPKIIQFKR
+318 FSVANEPRIIQFKR
-332 SAVEILYTKKLLEI
+332 NSDENLYTEKLQEI
-346 GLVKIKNELFGLETD
+346 GLIKIKNELFGLNSETENSD
-361 PEINDPYINIQLI
+361 AYINIQLI

-391 KLESKEIITET
+391 KLESKEIITGN
-402 HTVSASKET
+402 HTISASKET

-424 GNYII
+424 GNYKI

-441 ERLFLLPD
+441 ERLFPLPD
-449 GNYFLIPLEWFSKYS
+449 GNYFLIPLEWFSKYG
-464 SLAKLANTENGNLLL
+464 SLAKLAKTENGALLL
-479 RKSNFTALDAIP
+479 RKSNFTALDGIS
-491 EIEKEVIEQA
+491 EIDNDLDQIHQA
-501 EYKASDLLKATLR
+501 EFTASDLIKATLR
-514 PYQIDGVK
+514 PYQVDGVK
-522 WLLAH
+522 WLLGH
-527 FNSGLGA
+527 FNSNMGA

-548 LAVLLAVQEKLEFT
+548 LSVLVSVQEQLGFT

-590 SLVFNWYNEAGK
+590 SLVFNWFNEAGK
-602 FTPHFSR
+602 FTPHFSK
-609 MQYVGNDRKLLAG
+609 MQYVGNDRKSLAS
-622 RLNSTDLIF
+622 RINSTDLIF
-631 TSYSIVHRD
+631 TSYSIIHRD

-665 KIFKAINKINTAHK
+665 KIFKAINKISTGHK
-679 MALSG
+679 IALSG

-705 LGSYNFFAEN
+705 LGSYNFFVDN
-715 FKIPIEKKQDE
+715 FKNPIEKKQNE
-726 NSLAELKNL
+726 EVLAELKNL
-735 IQPYILRRTKEQVL
+735 VQPYILRRTKEQVL
-749 KDLPDLTEQI
+749 KDLPELTEQI
-759 YYCEMDSEQEKLYEK
+759 YYCDMDPEQEKLYEQ

-807 NHPKMVDQDS
+807 NHPKMVDQES
-817 EVDSGKYIAVT
+817 EIDSGKYIAVT
-828 NYLESLVKGKQKTI
+828 NYLESLVKEKHKVI

-849 NLNFYTDW
+849 NLGFYTDW
-857 CKDNKIAYCE
+857 CKENKIEYCE

-872 PAGKREQ
+872 PAAKREQ

-887 EDPLLFFISLK
+887 ENPLLFFISLK

-941 VIRFISKNTVEE
+941 VVRFISKNTVEE
-953 KIITLQENKKLLS
+953 KIIKLQENKKLLS

-972 SYISDEIEVNLD
+972 SYINDEIEANLA
-984 YILSS
+984 YILNS

>member
-1 LIFLKTLSFCPNP
+1 M
-14 SYNLTKPKTLEPTKS
+14 EPTKS

-43 AYIPTAY
+43 TYIPTSY
-50 IVENTSEI
+50 IVEGTSEI
-58 KYLDKKATKDVMESF
+58 KYLDKKATKNVLESF
-73 GIDFE
+73 GIVFE
-78 HLDSNSKKILTVCE
+78 NLDSNTKKILTVCE

-101 KFSAKIKSAKT
+101 KFSVKIKSAKT

-126 RQYLNF
+126 RQHLKF

-144 QFPLSLNLGP
+144 QFPLSLDLGP

-159 RSRISVE
+159 RSRVNIDSRD
-166 PLEFEPQIKFEKHQE
+166 FEPQIQFAKHSE

-195 FLPMNSS
+195 FSPMNSS

-212 LIINKKLGRLK
+212 LIVNKKLGQLK

-231 PFLRKKSIEIPSKLV
+231 PFLKKKSIEIPSKLV
-246 DNYFKGFIPEI
+246 DSYFKSFIPEI

-269 MEVRDKIISSTI
+269 MEQRDQIISSTI

-291 YYLNLYFDYNGYVFD
+291 YYLNLYFDYNGYLFD

-332 SAVEILYTKKLLEI
+332 SAVEILYTKKLFEI
-346 GLVKIKNELFGLETD
+346 GLVKVKNELFGLDTDLETD
-361 PEINDPYINIQLI
+361 DPYINIQLI

-391 KLESKEIITET
+391 KLESKEIITEN
-402 HTVSASKET
+402 HTVSASKDT
-411 TGDWFDIKIIITI
+411 NGDWFDIKIIITI
-424 GNYII
+424 GAFKI
-429 NFSEIIPNIKSK
+429 NFSEIIPNIKNK

-449 GNYFLIPLEWFSKYS
+449 GNYFLIPLEWLSKYS
-464 SLAKLANTENGNLLL
+464 SLVKLAKTDNGNLLL
-479 RKSNFTALDAIP
+479 RKSNFAALDAIP
-491 EIEKEVIEQA
+491 EIKNDVIHEA
-501 EYKASDLLKATLR
+501 EYVASDLLKATLR

-522 WLLAH
+522 WLLGH
-527 FNSGLGA
+527 FNSNLGA

-548 LAVLLAVQEKLEFT
+548 LAVLVAVQEQLGYT
-562 TKTTNFDLFA
+562 TKTTNFDLFQ
-572 NETTIEREPL
+572 NETVVEKEPL
-582 KALIVLPS
+582 RALIVLPS
-590 SLVFNWYNEAGK
+590 SLVFNWYNEAVK
-602 FTPHFSR
+602 FTPHFSK
-609 MQYVGNDRKLLAG
+609 MQYVGNDRKLLAS
-622 RLNSTDLIF
+622 RLESTDLIF

-640 ISILEKYDFRYLI
+640 ISILEKYNFRYLI

-705 LGSYNFFAEN
+705 LGTYAFFAEN

-726 NSLAELKNL
+726 NSLSELKNL

-749 KDLPDLTEQI
+749 KDLPELTEQI
-759 YYCEMDSEQEKLYEK
+759 YYCDMDPEQEKLYEK

-807 NHPKMVDQDS
+807 NHPKMADQES
-817 EVDSGKYIAVT
+817 EIDSGKYNAVT
-828 NYLESLVKGKQKTI
+828 NYLETLVKEKQKII

-849 NLNFYTDW
+849 NLSFYTDW
-857 CKDNKIAYCE
+857 CKENKIDFCE

-872 PAGKREQ
+872 PARKREQ
-879 QVKLFQEK
+879 QVNLFQEN

-953 KIITLQENKKLLS
+953 KIIKLQENKKLLS

-972 SYISDEIEVNLD
+972 SYINDEIEVNLE
-984 YILSS
+984 YILGS

>member
-1 LIFLKTLSFCPNP
+1 
-14 SYNLTKPKTLEPTKS
+14 LEPTKS

-43 AYIPTAY
+43 TYIPTSY
-50 IVENTSEI
+50 IIDNTDDI
-58 KYLDKKATKDVMESF
+58 KYLNKKASKDVLESF
-73 GIDFE
+73 GIVFE
-78 HLDSNSKKILTVCE
+78 DLDSNTKKILTVCE
-92 SLKPEFIFK
+92 SLKPDFIFK

-112 IADLQKDSKIDFAI
+112 IIDLQKDSKIDFAI
-126 RQYLNF
+126 RQHLKF
-132 NLSSFYD
+132 NLESFYN

-144 QFPLSLNLGP
+144 QFPLSANMSA

-159 RSRISVE
+159 RCRVDTN
-166 PLEFEPQIKFEKHQE
+166 PLDFEPQIQFDKHAD
-181 GITYTLSLKENKTT
+181 GITYTLSLKENEMA
-195 FLPMNSS
+195 FLPMNSNV
-202 IDILLDEPGW
+202 DILLDEPGW
-212 LIINKKLGRLK
+212 LIVNKKLGQLK
-223 ELNSKKLT
+223 ELNAKKLQ
-231 PFLRKKSIEIPSKLV
+231 PFLKKKSIEIPSKLV
-246 DNYFKGFIPEI
+246 YDYFKNFIPEI

-262 IEATGFE
+262 IDATGFE
-269 MEVRDKIISSTI
+269 IELRDKIVSCTI

-291 YYLNLYFDYNGYVFD
+291 YYLNLYFDYNGYLFD
-306 AGKTKKTHSFVD
+306 ISKTKKTHSFVD
-318 FSIANEPKIIQFKR
+318 FSVANEPKIIQFKR
-332 SAVEILYTKKLLEI
+332 STNEISYTDKLLEI
-346 GLVKIKNELFGLETD
+346 GLIKIKNELFGWNSD
-361 PEINDPYINIQLI
+361 VEINDPYINIQWV
-374 IDNKEKLESLG
+374 IDHKEELENSG
-385 FTIQNL
+385 FIVHNL
-391 KLESKEIITET
+391 KLESKEIITEN
-402 HTVSASKET
+402 HTVSASKEESKEESKE
-411 TGDWFDIKIIITI
+411 DWFDIRIIISI
-424 GNYII
+424 GNYTI

-449 GNYFLIPLEWFSKYS
+449 GNYFLIPLEWLSKYS
-464 SLAKLANTENGNLLL
+464 SLAKLARTEDGNLLL
-479 RKSNFTALDAIP
+479 RKSNFAALDAIP
-491 EIEKEVIEQA
+491 EIKNDVIHKA
-501 EYKASDLLKATLR
+501 EYIASDLLKATLR

-522 WLLAH
+522 WLLGH
-527 FNSGLGA
+527 FNSNLGA

-548 LAVLLAVQEKLEFT
+548 LAVLVAVQEQLGFT

-602 FTPHFSR
+602 FTPHFSK
-609 MQYVGNDRKLLAG
+609 MQYVGNDRKVLHH
-622 RLNSTDLIF
+622 RLESTDLIF

-658 YIKNKNS
+658 YIKNKDS
-665 KIFKAINKINTAHK
+665 KIFKAINKISTGHK

-705 LGSYNFFAEN
+705 LGSYTFFAEN

-726 NSLAELKNL
+726 TSLSELKNL

-749 KDLPDLTEQI
+749 KDLPELTEQI
-759 YYCEMDSEQEKLYEK
+759 YYCDMDPEQEKLYEK

-817 EVDSGKYIAVT
+817 EIDSGKYNAVT
-828 NYLESLVKGKQKTI
+828 NYLETLVKEKQKAI

-849 NLNFYTDW
+849 NLSFYTTW
-857 CKDNKIAYCE
+857 CKENKIDFCE

-872 PAGKREQ
+872 PAAKREQ
-879 QVKLFQEK
+879 QVKLFQEN
-887 EDPLLFFISLK
+887 ENPLLFFISLK

-941 VIRFISKNTVEE
+941 VVRFISKNTVEE
-953 KIITLQENKKLLS
+953 KIIKLQENKKLLS

-972 SYISDEIEVNLD
+972 SFVNDEIEVNLE
-984 YILSS
+984 YILGS

>member
-1 LIFLKTLSFCPNP
+1 MAEHN
-14 SYNLTKPKTLEPTKS
+14 N
-29 FQFCF
+29 
-34 DISFEKNLN
+34 
-43 AYIPTAY
+43 
-50 IVENTSEI
+50 EI
-58 KYLDKKATKDVMESF
+58 KYLDKKASKDVLESF
-73 GIDFE
+73 GIIFE
-78 HLDSNSKKILTVCE
+78 NLDSNTKKILTACE
-92 SLKPEFIFK
+92 SLKPEFIFR

-112 IADLQKDSKIDFAI
+112 IADLQKDPKIDFAI
-126 RQYLNF
+126 RQYLKF

-144 QFPLSLNLGP
+144 QFPLSINMGF
-154 EKDFY
+154 EKDFFK
-159 RSRISVE
+159 SRVNIESRN
-166 PLEFEPQIKFEKHQE
+166 FEPQIQFAKHSE
-181 GITYTLSLKENKTT
+181 GITYTLTLKENKTT

-202 IDILLDEPGW
+202 IYILLDEPGW
-212 LIINKKLGRLK
+212 LILNKKLGQLK

-231 PFLRKKSIEIPSKLV
+231 PFLKKKSIEIPSKLV
-246 DNYFKGFIPEI
+246 DDYFKSFIPEI

-262 IEATGFE
+262 IQATGFE
-269 MEVRDKIISSTI
+269 MEVRDQIISSTV

-291 YYLNLYFDYNGYVFD
+291 YYLNLYFDYNGYLFD

-318 FSIANEPKIIQFKR
+318 FSSVNEPKIIQFKR

-361 PEINDPYINIQLI
+361 LETNDPYINIQLI
-374 IDNKEKLESLG
+374 IDNKEKLENLG
-385 FTIQNL
+385 FTIRNL
-391 KLESKEIITET
+391 KLESKEIITEN

-411 TGDWFDIKIIITI
+411 TGDWFDIKIIITV
-424 GNYII
+424 GNHTI

-449 GNYFLIPLEWFSKYS
+449 GNYFLIPLEWLSKYS
-464 SLAKLANTENGNLLL
+464 SLAKLANTENGNLFL
-479 RKSNFTALDAIP
+479 RKSNFTALDTIP
-491 EIEKEVIEQA
+491 EIKNDVIKKA
-501 EYKASDLLKATLR
+501 EYTPSDLLKATLR

-522 WLLAH
+522 WLLSH
-527 FNSGLGA
+527 FNSNLGA

-548 LAVLLAVQEKLEFT
+548 LAVLVAVQEQLGFT
-562 TKTTNFDLFA
+562 TKTTNFDLFQ

-582 KALIVLPS
+582 KTLIVLPS
-590 SLVFNWYNEAGK
+590 SLVFNWYNEASK
-602 FTPHFSR
+602 FAPHFSKI
-609 MQYVGNDRKLLAG
+609 QYIGNDRKSLG
-622 RLNSTDLIF
+622 NRLQLTDLIF

-679 MALSG
+679 IALSG

-705 LGSYNFFAEN
+705 LGTYNFFAEN

-726 NSLAELKNL
+726 SSLAELKNL
-735 IQPYILRRTKEQVL
+735 VQPYILRRTKEQVL
-749 KDLPDLTEQI
+749 KDLPELTEQI
-759 YYCEMDSEQEKLYEK
+759 YYCDMDPEQEKLYEQ

-780 NFLLKTDGSS
+780 NFLLNTDGTSA
-790 PDKISIIN
+790 DRISIIN

-807 NHPKMVDQDS
+807 NHPKMVDRES
-817 EVDSGKYIAVT
+817 EIDSGKYIAVT
-828 NYLESLVKGKQKTI
+828 NYLENLVKAKQKTI

-857 CKDNKIAYCE
+857 CKKNKTAYCE

-872 PAGKREQ
+872 AASKREH
-879 QVKLFQEK
+879 QVKLFQENQ
-887 EDPLLFFISLK
+887 EPLLFFISLK

-923 EKQGVG
+923 EKQGIG

-953 KIITLQENKKLLS
+953 KIIKLQENKKLLS

-972 SYISDEIEVNLD
+972 SFINEELEINLE

>member
-1 LIFLKTLSFCPNP
+1 MFFKPTEFPQNS
-14 SYNLTKPKTLEPTKS
+14 TKIKFILLENS

-34 DISFEKNLN
+34 DISFDKNLN
-43 AYIPTAY
+43 VYLPTAY
-50 IVENTSEI
+50 IVEGIDEI
-58 KYLDKKATKDVMESF
+58 KYLNKKATTEVIESF
-73 GIDFE
+73 GIVFE
-78 HLDSNSKKILTVCE
+78 NLDVTTKRIITACE

-112 IADLQKDSKIDFAI
+112 IADLQKDSKIEFAI
-126 RQYLNF
+126 RQHLKF
-132 NLSSFYD
+132 HLSSFYS
-139 LIVKE
+139 LIVQE
-144 QFPLSLNLGP
+144 QFPLSLNIGP

-159 RSRISVE
+159 RSKVNVSPID
-166 PLEFEPQIKFEKHQE
+166 FEPQIQFDKHE
-181 GITYTLSLKENKTT
+181 NGITYTLSLKENNTT
-195 FLPMNSS
+195 FSLMENTVE
-202 IDILLDEPGW
+202 ILLDEPGW
-212 LIINKKLGRLK
+212 IIINKKLGQLK
-223 ELNSKKLT
+223 DLNTKKLL
-231 PFLRKKSIEIPSKLV
+231 PFLKKKSIEIPSKLV
-246 DNYFKGFIPEI
+246 DDYFKSFIPQI

-262 IEATGFE
+262 IEANGFE
-269 MEVRDKIISSTI
+269 IELRDTIVSCTI

-291 YYLNLYFDYNGYVFD
+291 YYLNLYFDYNGYTFD
-306 AGKTKKTHSFVD
+306 LNKTKKTHSFVD
-318 FSIANEPKIIQFKR
+318 FTIANEPKIIQFKR
-332 SAVEILYTKKLLEI
+332 SPDENLFTDKLLKT
-346 GLVKIKNELFGLETD
+346 GLTKIKNELLGFNSET
-361 PEINDPYINIQLI
+361 EIEDTYLNIQFV
-374 IDNKEKLESLG
+374 IDRKEELENLG
-385 FTIQNL
+385 FTVQDL
-391 KLESKEIITET
+391 KLESKSIIAENYSVTASKTET
-402 HTVSASKET
+402 KE
-411 TGDWFDIKIIITI
+411 DWFDIKIIISVGSFT
-424 GNYII
+424 I

-449 GNYFLIPLEWFSKYS
+449 GTYFLIPLEWLSKYG
-464 SLAKLANTENGNLLL
+464 SLAKLAKTEDQNLLL

-491 EIEKEVIEQA
+491 EIKTDFNPIQKA
-501 EYKASDLLKATLR
+501 KYIASDLLKATLR
-514 PYQIDGVK
+514 PYQIEGVE
-522 WLLAH
+522 WLLSH
-527 FNSGLGA
+527 FNSNLGA

-548 LAVLLAVQEKLEFT
+548 LAVLIAVQEKLGFT

-590 SLVFNWYNEAGK
+590 SLIFNWYNEAGK

-609 MQYVGNDRKLLAG
+609 MQYVGNDRKQLTS
-622 RLNSTDLIF
+622 RLESCDLIF

-640 ISILEKYDFRYLI
+640 ISVLEKYNFRYLI

-665 KIFKAINKINTAHK
+665 KIFKAINKINTSHK
-679 MALSG
+679 IALSG

-693 LWSQMQFINPDI
+693 LWSQMEFINPDI

-726 NSLAELKNL
+726 NSLTELKNL
-735 IQPYILRRTKEQVL
+735 VHPYILRRTKEQVL
-749 KDLPDLTEQI
+749 KDLPELSEQI
-759 YYCEMDSEQEKLYEK
+759 YYCDMDLEQEKLYEK

-790 PDKISIIN
+790 PDKINIIN
-798 TLMKLRQLS
+798 MLMKLRQLS
-807 NHPKMVDQDS
+807 NHPKMIDQDS
-817 EVDSGKYIAVT
+817 DIDSGKYIAVT
-828 NYLESLVKGKQKTI
+828 HYLESLVKANQKVI

-849 NLNFYTDW
+849 NLGFYTDW
-857 CKDNKIAYCE
+857 CKENKIEYCE

-872 PAGKREQ
+872 PATKREH
-879 QVKLFQEK
+879 QVKRFQENEK
-887 EDPLLFFISLK
+887 PLLFFISLK

-929 RAHRIGQLNKVN
+929 RAHRIGQMNKVN

-953 KIITLQENKKLLS
+953 KIIKLQENKKLLS

-972 SYISDEIEVNLD
+972 SYVNDELESNLD
-984 YILSS
+984 YLLGS

>member
-1 LIFLKTLSFCPNP
+1 MELS
-14 SYNLTKPKTLEPTKS
+14 KS

-43 AYIPTAY
+43 VYTPTAY
-50 IVENTSEI
+50 IVENTNEI
-58 KYLDKKATKDVMESF
+58 KYLNKKATTDVLESF
-73 GIDFE
+73 GIILE
-78 HLDSNSKKILTVCE
+78 NLDSNTKKTLTICE
-92 SLKPEFIFK
+92 ALKPEFIFK

-126 RQYLNF
+126 RQHLKI
-132 NLSSFYD
+132 NLDSFYT
-139 LIVKE
+139 LIVQE
-144 QFPLSLNLGP
+144 QFPLSVNMGA

-159 RSRISVE
+159 RSRVATN
-166 PLEFEPQIKFEKHQE
+166 PLYFEPQIQFDKHAD
-181 GITYTLSLKENKTT
+181 GITYTLSLKENETT
-195 FLPMNSS
+195 FFPMNCSAEA
-202 IDILLDEPGW
+202 LLDEPGW
-212 LIINKKLGRLK
+212 LIIDKKLGQLK
-223 ELNSKKLT
+223 ELNSKKLS
-231 PFLRKKSIEIPSKLV
+231 PFLKKQSIEIPSKLV
-246 DNYFKGFIPEI
+246 DDYFKNFIPQI

-269 MEVRDKIISSTI
+269 IEHRDKIISCTI

-291 YYLNLYFDYNGYVFD
+291 YYLNLYFDYNGYVFE

-318 FSIANEPKIIQFKR
+318 FSVANEPKIIQFKR
-332 SAVEILYTKKLLEI
+332 SSDEIVYTDKLLEI
-346 GLVKIKNELFGLETD
+346 GLTKVKNELFGSNPD
-361 PEINDPYINIQLI
+361 AEIHDPYSNIQWI
-374 IDNKEKLESLG
+374 IDYKEELESLG
-385 FTIQNL
+385 FTIENL
-391 KLESKEIITET
+391 KLESREISTENYT
-402 HTVSASKET
+402 ISASREETKE
-411 TGDWFDIKIIITI
+411 DWFDIRIIITI
-424 GNYII
+424 GNCTI

-449 GNYFLIPLEWFSKYS
+449 GSYFLIPSEWLSKYS
-464 SLAKLANTENGNLLL
+464 ALAKLAKTENGNLFL
-479 RKSNFTALDAIP
+479 RKSNFAALDTIP
-491 EIEKEVIEQA
+491 EIKKDVIHKA
-501 EYKASDLLKATLR
+501 EYTSSDLLKATLR

-522 WLLAH
+522 WLLGH
-527 FNSGLGA
+527 FNSNLGA

-548 LAVLLAVQEKLEFT
+548 LAVLVAVQEQLAFT
-562 TKTTNFDLFA
+562 TKTTNFDLFQ
-572 NETTIEREPL
+572 NETVIEREPL

-590 SLVFNWYNEAGK
+590 SLVFNWYNEALK
-602 FTPHFSR
+602 FTPHFSK
-609 MQYVGNDRKLLAG
+609 MQYIGNDRKLLLN
-622 RLNSTDLIF
+622 RLEASDLIF
-631 TSYSIVHRD
+631 TSYNIVHRD
-640 ISILEKYDFRYLI
+640 ISILEKYNFRYLI

-705 LGSYNFFAEN
+705 LGSYAFFAEN

-726 NSLAELKNL
+726 NSLYELKNL

-749 KDLPDLTEQI
+749 KDLPELSEQI
-759 YYCEMDSEQEKLYEK
+759 YYCNMDPEQEKLYEE

-780 NFLLKTDGSS
+780 NFLLKTDGSTS
-790 PDKISIIN
+790 DKISIIN

-817 EVDSGKYIAVT
+817 EIDSGKYLAVT
-828 NYLESLVKGKQKTI
+828 NYLETLVKEKQKTI

-849 NLNFYTDW
+849 NLNFYTNW
-857 CKDNKIAYCE
+857 CKENKIAFCE
-867 ITGET
+867 ITGAT

-879 QVKLFQEK
+879 QVNLFQEN
-887 EDPLLFFISLK
+887 EEPLLFFISLK

-941 VIRFISKNTVEE
+941 VVRFISKNTVEE
-953 KIITLQENKKLLS
+953 KIIKLQENKKLLS

-972 SYISDEIEVNLD
+972 SYINDEIEANLE
-984 YILSS
+984 YILGS